1 LTVIDSQSGPPKK
14 LRLVLIDGHSLVY
27 RAFFALPSLTDRE
40 GRVVNAAYGF
50 TSMLLLALQE
60 HPDYVL
66 ASFDLGG
73 RTFRHEELAQ
83 YKATRRPT
91 PPELSPQFP
100 LTRDIVRAF
109 GIPIYEVHGV
119 EADDVIGTL
128 ATQARERG
136 LHSTI
141 VTGDLD
147 ALQLVNDDVYV
158 LTSKRGVSETILYT
172 PDRVRERYGLEPIQT
187 VDLKGLVGD
196 VSDNIPGIRG
206 IGEKTAIRLIQEFG
220 SVENLV
226 ENRDK
231 VAPPKIKKL
240 LDEHWEQALLSKRMA
255 TIVRDVDVTL
265 DLSHGSAKEYRPE
278 AARTI
283 LADLGFRSLA
293 ARVPTSWSDGSA
305 MSAPPIF
312 APPDRQ
318 QGRLPLDGESS
329 REPAPQPA
337 RQPAQSTLT
346 LESATIEEVTV
357 IREAAQLDRLI
368 AAFTTADRAGFQ
380 VITLDEVPRHG
391 RIAALVV
398 GLHERDIFY
407 VPVAHEQERCLDLRD
422 VLDKFA
428 PSLRASTP
436 SKIGFNQK
444 SDYLALRAQ
453 GIELRGADWD
463 LLIAAYLLNSGVRTP
478 SLEALASDV
487 LHRTIEGREALFG
500 SGKTAMSCDQVE
512 VMRSAAFFGQRM
524 RVMLELAPRLQSEL
538 DRLGNAEL
546 FRDLE
551 MPLLPVLA
559 EMELA
564 GVSVDLPYLQ
574 QVSRELYE
582 EIQRLDQEIADVAH
596 GPINV
601 NSPQQLARFL
611 FEDLNLPG
619 GRKTK
624 SGYSTDATVLEGLRD
639 QHPVVAKILEFRQL
653 SKLKGTYVDALPLL
667 VDAKTHRVHTSF
679 NQTVAA
685 TGRLSSS
692 DPNLQNI
699 PIRTEV
705 GQKVRRAFIPGRAG
719 DVLLSADYSQIELRV
734 LAHMTEDPVL
744 VDAFARGEDIHARTA
759 AEVFGIPQTDVTANQ
774 RRLAKVVNFGLFYG
788 LSDFGLARDTG
799 MSTEEARVF
808 IDAYFRAYNRV
819 REFLEGIKIQAREQ
833 GYVETLLHRRRYIQ
847 DIRSPNRMLRQA
859 AERIAINMPVQG
871 SAADIMKLAMIRL
884 QRYLLDSRLASRMI
898 LTVHD
903 ELVFEVPP
911 DERDKLIE
919 IVPDLMATAYP
930 LNVPLLV
937 DLKLGPNWQDMERV
951 RLVAAKAT

>member
-1 LTVIDSQSGPPKK
+1 MVPEPEKK
-14 LRLVLIDGHSLVY
+14 QRLVLIDGHSLVY

-40 GRVVNAAYGF
+40 GNVVNAAYGF

-109 GIPIYEVHGV
+109 GIPIYEIQGV

-128 ATQARERG
+128 ARQAREQG

-147 ALQLVNDDVYV
+147 ALQLVNDDVFV

-206 IGEKTAIRLIQEFG
+206 IGEKTAIKLIQEFG
-220 SVENLV
+220 SVESLV
-226 ENRDK
+226 ENRER
-231 VAPPKIKKL
+231 VTPPKIKKL
-240 LDEHWEQALLSKRMA
+240 LDEHWEQALLSKKMA
-255 TIVRDVDVTL
+255 TILLDVAGVTL
-265 DLSHGSAKEYRPE
+265 DLSHGSATDYRPD

-283 LADLGFRSLA
+283 LSDLGFRSLA
-293 ARVPTSWSDGSA
+293 ARVPTTWTDGSA

-312 APPDRQ
+312 APPARD
-318 QGRLPLDGESS
+318 QGRLPLDS
-329 REPAPQPA
+329 QPPEA
-337 RQPAQSTLT
+337 RQPTLA
-346 LESATIEEVTV
+346 LESTATESVTV
-357 IREAAQLDRLI
+357 IRETGDLENLV
-368 AAFTTADRAGFQ
+368 AAFSTAERAGFQ
-380 VITLDEVPRHG
+380 VVTLDDVPRHG

-398 GLHERDIFY
+398 GLNEREIFY
-407 VPVAHEQERCLDLRD
+407 VPLAHEEERCLELRD
-422 VLDKFA
+422 VLRRFG
-428 PSLRASTP
+428 PSLQNAKP
-436 SKIGFNQK
+436 SKVGFNQK
-444 SDYLALRAQ
+444 ADYLALRAH
-453 GIELRGADWD
+453 GIELGGADWD
-463 LLIAAYLLNSGVRTP
+463 LLVAAYLLNSGVRSP

-487 LHRTIEGREALFG
+487 LHRSIEGREALFG
-500 SGKTAMSCDQVE
+500 SGKAATTCDQVD
-512 VMRSAAFFGQRM
+512 VMRAAAFFGERM
-524 RVMLELAPRLQSEL
+524 RVMLQLAPRLESEL

-551 MPLLPVLA
+551 MPLVPVLA

-564 GVSVDLPYLQ
+564 GVSIDLPYLQ
-574 QVSRELYE
+574 QVSRELYDQL
-582 EIQRLDQEIADVAH
+582 QRLDQEIADVAH

-611 FEDLNLPG
+611 FEDLDLPG

-639 QHPVVAKILEFRQL
+639 QHPVIPKILEFRQL

-705 GQKVRRAFIPGRAG
+705 GQKVRRAFIPGRQG

-734 LAHMTEDPVL
+734 LAHMTDDPVL
-744 VDAFARGEDIHARTA
+744 LDAFARGEDIHARTA
-759 AEVFGIPQTDVTANQ
+759 AEVFGIPQAQVTPNQ

-833 GYVETLLHRRRYIQ
+833 GYVETILHRRRYIQ
-847 DIRSPNRMLRQA
+847 DIRSPNRMLRQG

-884 QRYLLDSRLASRMI
+884 NTYMQEQRLTSQMI

-903 ELVFEVPP
+903 ELVFEVTPG
-911 DERDKLIE
+911 EREQLIE
-919 IVPDLMATAYP
+919 VVPDLMARAYP
-930 LNVPLLV
+930 LKVPVQV

-951 RLVAAKAT
+951 RLVAARA

>member
-1 LTVIDSQSGPPKK
+1 LIVPEKRP
-14 LRLVLIDGHSLVY
+14 RLVLIDGHSLVY

-40 GRVVNAAYGF
+40 GNVVNAAYGF

-109 GIPIYEVHGV
+109 GIPIYEIQGV

-128 ATQARERG
+128 ARQAREQG

-147 ALQLVNDDVYV
+147 ALQLVNDDVDV

-220 SVENLV
+220 SVESLV
-226 ENRDK
+226 ENRER

-240 LDEHWEQALLSKRMA
+240 IDEFWEQALLSKRMA
-255 TIVRDVDVTL
+255 TIVLDVPGVTL
-265 DLSHGSAKEYRPE
+265 DLSHGSAQDYRPE

-283 LADLGFRSLA
+283 LSDLGFRSLA
-293 ARVPTSWSDGSA
+293 ARVPNTWTDGSA

-312 APPDRQ
+312 APPARD
-318 QGRLPLDGESS
+318 QGRLPLDG
-329 REPAPQPA
+329 QPPEA
-337 RQPAQSTLT
+337 TQPTLA
-346 LESATIEEVTV
+346 LESAPSESVTV
-357 IREAAQLDRLI
+357 IRETGDLEKLI
-368 AAFTTADRAGFQ
+368 AAFAAADRAGFQ
-380 VITLDEVPRHG
+380 VVTLDDVPRHG

-398 GLHERDIFY
+398 GLNEHDIFY
-407 VPVAHEQERCLDLRD
+407 LPVSHEQERCLELRD
-422 VLDKFA
+422 VLRRFA
-428 PSLRASTP
+428 PSLQSTRP
-436 SKIGFNQK
+436 SKLGFNQK
-444 SDYLALRAQ
+444 NDYLALRAH
-453 GIELRGADWD
+453 GIQLRGADWD
-463 LLIAAYLLNSGVRTP
+463 LLVAAYLLNSGVRSP

-487 LHRTIEGREALFG
+487 LHRSIEGREALLG
-500 SGKTAMSCDQVE
+500 SGKTAMTGDQVE
-512 VMRSAAFFGQRM
+512 IMRAAAFFGERM
-524 RVMLELAPRLQSEL
+524 RVMLQLAPRLESEL
-538 DRLGNAEL
+538 GRLGNAEL

-551 MPLLPVLA
+551 MPLVPVLA

-582 EIQRLDQEIADVAH
+582 QLQRLDQEIADVAH

-611 FEDLNLPG
+611 FEDLDLPG

-639 QHPVVAKILEFRQL
+639 AHPVVSKILEFRQL

-667 VDAKTHRVHTSF
+667 VDARTHRVHTSF

-705 GQKVRRAFIPGRAG
+705 GQKVRRAFIPGRPG

-734 LAHMTEDPVL
+734 LAHMTDDPVL

-759 AEVFGIPQTDVTANQ
+759 AEVFGIPQADVTANQ

-799 MSTEEARVF
+799 MSTEEARTF

-847 DIRSPNRMLRQA
+847 DIRSPNRMLRQG

-884 QRYLLDSRLASRMI
+884 SNYMREEGLASQMV

-903 ELVFEVPP
+903 ELVFEVTPG
-911 DERDKLIE
+911 ERERLIE
-919 IVPDLMATAYP
+919 VVPDLMARAYP
-930 LNVPLLV
+930 LKVPVQV

-951 RLVAAKAT
+951 RLVAARA

>member
-1 LTVIDSQSGPPKK
+1 M
-14 LRLVLIDGHSLVY
+14 
-27 RAFFALPSLTDRE
+27 
-40 GRVVNAAYGF
+40 VNAAYGF

-109 GIPIYEVHGV
+109 GIPIYEVQGV

-128 ATQARERG
+128 ARQAREQG

-147 ALQLVNDDVYV
+147 ALQLVNEDVFV

-206 IGEKTAIRLIQEFG
+206 IGEKTAIKLIQEFG
-220 SVENLV
+220 SVESLV
-226 ENRDK
+226 ENRAN
-231 VAPPKIKKL
+231 VTPPKVQKL
-240 LDEHWEQALLSKRMA
+240 LDQHWEQALLSKKMA
-255 TIVRDVDVTL
+255 TILLDVDVKL
-265 DLSHGSAKEYRPE
+265 DLSHGSAKDYRPD

-293 ARVPTSWSDGSA
+293 ARVPTTWSDGST

-312 APPDRQ
+312 APPARE
-318 QGRLPLDGESS
+318 QGRLPLDGE
-329 REPAPQPA
+329 PV
-337 RQPAQSTLT
+337 RQPAQSTLA
-346 LESATIEEVTV
+346 LETPSSEVVTV
-357 IREAAQLDRLI
+357 VREPAELERLV
-368 AAFTTADRAGFQ
+368 AAFAAADRVSFQ
-380 VITLDEVPRHG
+380 VVTLDDVPRHG

-398 GLHERDIFY
+398 GLNERDIFY
-407 VPVAHEQERCLDLRD
+407 VPVAHEQERCLEVRD
-422 VLDKFA
+422 VLQRFA
-428 PSLRASTP
+428 PSLQSATP
-436 SKIGFNQK
+436 SKLGFNQK
-444 SDYLALRAQ
+444 ADYLALRAH
-453 GIELRGADWD
+453 GIEFRGVDWD
-463 LLIAAYLLNSGVRTP
+463 LLVAAYLLNSGVRSP

-487 LHRTIEGREALFG
+487 LHRSIEGREALFG
-500 SGKTAMSCDQVE
+500 SGKTAMTCDQVD
-512 VMRSAAFFGQRM
+512 VMRAAAFFGDRM
-524 RVMLELAPRLQSEL
+524 RVMLELAPRLESEL

-551 MPLLPVLA
+551 MPLVPVLA
-559 EMELA
+559 EIEIA
-564 GVSVDLPYLQ
+564 GVAIDLPYLQ

-582 EIQRLDQEIADVAH
+582 QLQRLDQEIADVAH

-624 SGYSTDATVLEGLRD
+624 SGYSTDANVLEGLRD

-667 VDAKTHRVHTSF
+667 VDPRTKRVHTSF
-679 NQTVAA
+679 NQTIAA

-705 GQKVRRAFIPGRAG
+705 GQKVRRAFVPSRPG
-719 DVLLSADYSQIELRV
+719 DILLSADYSQIELRV
-734 LAHMTEDPVL
+734 LAHMTDDPVL

-759 AEVFGIPQTDVTANQ
+759 AEVFGIPQDQVTANQ

-799 MSTEEARVF
+799 MSTEEARAF

-833 GYVETLLHRRRYIQ
+833 GYVETVLHRRRYIQ
-847 DIRSPNRMLRQA
+847 DIRSPNRMLRQG

-884 QRYLLDSRLASRMI
+884 NGYLNEQGLASRMI

-911 DERDKLIE
+911 EERDRLIE
-919 IVPDLMATAYP
+919 VVPDLMATAYP
-930 LNVPLLV
+930 LKVPLQV

-951 RLVAAKAT
+951 RLVAAKA

>member
-1 LTVIDSQSGPPKK
+1 MTAPQDEPKQRP
-14 LRLVLIDGHSLVY
+14 RLVLIDGHSLVY
-27 RAFFALPSLTDRE
+27 RAFFALPSLTDRD
-40 GRVVNAAYGF
+40 GKMVNAAYGF

-109 GIPIYEVHGV
+109 GIPIYEVQGV

-128 ATQARERG
+128 ARQAREQG

-147 ALQLVNDDVYV
+147 ALQLVNEDVFV

-206 IGEKTAIRLIQEFG
+206 IGEKTAIKLIQEFG
-220 SVENLV
+220 SVESLV
-226 ENRDK
+226 ENRAR
-231 VAPPKIKKL
+231 VTPPKIQKL
-240 LDEHWEQALLSKRMA
+240 LDVHWEQALLSKKMA
-255 TIVRDVDVTL
+255 TILLDVDVKL
-265 DLSHGSAKEYRPE
+265 DLTHGSAKDYRPD

-293 ARVPTSWSDGSA
+293 ARVPTTWSDGST

-312 APPDRQ
+312 APPARE
-318 QGRLPLDGESS
+318 QGRLSLDGEPVRQASQSTLALETPSS
-329 REPAPQPA
+329 EVVTVVREPAE
-337 RQPAQSTLT
+337 
-346 LESATIEEVTV
+346 LE
-357 IREAAQLDRLI
+357 RLV
-368 AAFTTADRAGFQ
+368 AAFATADRVGFQ
-380 VITLDEVPRHG
+380 VVTLDDVPRHG

-398 GLHERDIFY
+398 GLNERDIFY
-407 VPVAHEQERCLDLRD
+407 VPLAHEQERCLEVRD
-422 VLDKFA
+422 VLQRFA
-428 PSLRASTP
+428 PSLQSAKP
-436 SKIGFNQK
+436 SKLGFNQK
-444 SDYLALRAQ
+444 ADYLALRAH
-453 GIELRGADWD
+453 GIELRGVDWD
-463 LLIAAYLLNSGVRTP
+463 LLVAAYLLNSGVRSP

-487 LHRTIEGREALFG
+487 LHRSIEGREALFG
-500 SGKTAMSCDQVE
+500 SGKTAMTCDQVD
-512 VMRSAAFFGQRM
+512 VMRAAAFFGDRM
-524 RVMLELAPRLQSEL
+524 RVMLELAPRLESEL

-551 MPLLPVLA
+551 MPLVPVLA
-559 EMELA
+559 EIEIA
-564 GVSVDLPYLQ
+564 GVAIDLPYLQ

-582 EIQRLDQEIADVAH
+582 LLQRLDQEIADVAH

-624 SGYSTDATVLEGLRD
+624 SGYSTDANVLEGLRD

-667 VDAKTHRVHTSF
+667 VDPGTHRVHTSF

-705 GQKVRRAFIPGRAG
+705 GQKVRRAFVPSRPG
-719 DVLLSADYSQIELRV
+719 DILLSADYSQIELRV
-734 LAHMTEDPVL
+734 LAHMTDDPVL

-759 AEVFGIPQTDVTANQ
+759 AEVFGIPQDQVTANQ

-799 MSTEEARVF
+799 MSTEEARAF

-833 GYVETLLHRRRYIQ
+833 GYVETVLHRRRYIQ
-847 DIRSPNRMLRQA
+847 DIRSPNRMLRQG

-884 QRYLLDSRLASRMI
+884 NGYLHEEGLASRMI

-911 DERDKLIE
+911 DERDRLIE
-919 IVPDLMATAYP
+919 VVPDLMATAYP
-930 LNVPLLV
+930 LKVPLQV

-951 RLVAAKAT
+951 RLVAAKA

>member
-1 LTVIDSQSGPPKK
+1 MVTEPQQK

-73 RTFRHEELAQ
+73 RTFRHQELEQ

-91 PPELSPQFP
+91 PPELSHQFP

-109 GIPIYEVHGV
+109 GIPIYELQGV
-119 EADDVIGTL
+119 EADDIIGTL
-128 ATQARERG
+128 VTQAREQG

-147 ALQLVNDDVYV
+147 ALQLVNDDVDV
-158 LTSKRGVSETILYT
+158 LTSKRGVSETVLYT
-172 PDRVRERYGLEPIQT
+172 PNRVRERYGLEPVQT

-206 IGEKTAIRLIQEFG
+206 IGEKTAIKLIQEFG

-226 ENRDK
+226 ANRAR
-231 VAPPKIKKL
+231 VAPPKVKKL
-240 LDEHWEQALLSKRMA
+240 LEEFGDQALLSKKMA
-255 TIVRDVDVTL
+255 TIVRNVDVRL
-265 DLSHGSAKEYRPE
+265 DLTRGSAQDYRPD
-278 AARTI
+278 AARTM

-293 ARVPTSWSDGSA
+293 ARVPTTWRDGST

-312 APPDRQ
+312 APITDQARP
-318 QGRLPLDGESS
+318 S
-329 REPAPQPA
+329 PQPA
-337 RQPAQSTLT
+337 QPTLALEGAPAEAVTIVRQPA
-346 LESATIEEVTV
+346 E
-357 IREAAQLDRLI
+357 LDRLV
-368 AAFTTADRAGFQ
+368 AAVAGADRAGFQ
-380 VITLDEVPRHG
+380 VITVDDVPRHG
-391 RIAALVV
+391 RIAAIVV
-398 GLHERDIFY
+398 GLNERDVFY
-407 VPVAHEQERCLDLRD
+407 VPLAHEQERCLLPGD
-422 VLDKFA
+422 VLPRFA
-428 PSLRASTP
+428 PGLRSAKP
-436 SKIGFNQK
+436 SKVGFNQK
-444 SDYLALRAQ
+444 ADYLALRAH
-453 GIELRGADWD
+453 GIELGGIDWD
-463 LLIAAYLLNSGVRTP
+463 LLVAAYLLNSGVRSP

-500 SGKTAMSCDQVE
+500 SGKTAMTCDQVE
-512 VMRSAAFFGQRM
+512 IARAAAFFGERM

-538 DRLGNAEL
+538 ERLRNAAL

-551 MPLLPVLA
+551 MPLVPVLA

-564 GVSVDLPYLQ
+564 GVSIDLEYLQ
-574 QVSRELYE
+574 LVSRELYDQL
-582 EIQRLDQEIADVAH
+582 QRLDQEIEDVAH

-624 SGYSTDATVLEGLRD
+624 SGYSTDANVLEGLRD
-639 QHPVVAKILEFRQL
+639 QHPVVGKILEFRQL

-705 GQKVRRAFIPGRAG
+705 GQKVRRAFIPGRSG

-734 LAHMTEDPVL
+734 LAHMTDDPVL

-759 AEVFGIPQTDVTANQ
+759 AEVFGINQADVTANQ

-833 GYVETLLHRRRYIQ
+833 GYVETLLQRRRYIQ
-847 DIRSPNRMLRQA
+847 DIRSPNRALRLA

-884 QRYLLDSRLASRMI
+884 QKYLRDEGLASRMI

-911 DERDKLIE
+911 AERDRLIE
-919 IVPDLMATAYP
+919 VVPDLMATAYP
-930 LNVPLLV
+930 LNVPLQV

-951 RLVAAKAT
+951 RLVAAKA

>member
-1 LTVIDSQSGPPKK
+1 MPEAQTKQ
-14 LRLVLIDGHSLVY
+14 RLVLVDGHSLVY

-40 GRVVNAAYGF
+40 GNVVNAAYGF
-50 TSMLLLALQE
+50 TSMLLVALQE

-73 RTFRHEELAQ
+73 RTFRHEELPQ

-109 GIPIYEVHGV
+109 GIPIYEIQGV

-128 ATQARERG
+128 ARQAREQG

-147 ALQLVNDDVYV
+147 ALQLVNDDVFV
-158 LTSKRGVSETILYT
+158 LTSKRGVSETVLYT
-172 PDRVRERYGLEPIQT
+172 PDRVRERYGLEPLQT

-220 SVENLV
+220 SVESLI
-226 ENRDK
+226 ENRER

-240 LDEHWEQALLSKRMA
+240 LDEHWEQALLSKKMA
-255 TIVRDVDVTL
+255 TIIRDVAGVTL
-265 DLSHGSAKEYRPE
+265 DLSHGSAKDYRPD

-283 LADLGFRSLA
+283 LSDLGFRSLA
-293 ARVPTSWSDGSA
+293 ARVPTTWTDGSA

-312 APPDRQ
+312 APPAKDQR
-318 QGRLPLDGESS
+318 RLPLDD
-329 REPAPQPA
+329 
-337 RQPAQSTLT
+337 QPAQSTLA
-346 LESATIEEVTV
+346 LESAPIEAITV
-357 IREAAQLDRLI
+357 VRESTELDRLI
-368 AAFTTADRAGFQ
+368 AAFASVERAGFQ
-380 VITLDEVPRHG
+380 VVTLDDIARHG
-391 RIAALVV
+391 RIAALVI
-398 GLHERDIFY
+398 GLDEHEIFY
-407 VPVAHEQERCLDLRD
+407 VPLAHQEERCLELRD
-422 VLDKFA
+422 VLRRLT
-428 PSLRASTP
+428 PSLQSAKP
-436 SKIGFNQK
+436 QKVGFSQK
-444 SDYLALRAQ
+444 ADYLALRAH
-453 GIELRGADWD
+453 GIELCGADWD
-463 LLIAAYLLNSGVRTP
+463 LLVAAYLLNSGVRSP

-487 LHRTIEGREALFG
+487 LHRSIEGREALFG
-500 SGKTAMSCDQVE
+500 SGKTAMTCDQVE
-512 VMRSAAFFGQRM
+512 VMRAAAFFGERM
-524 RVMLELAPRLQSEL
+524 RVMLQLAPRLESEL
-538 DRLGNAEL
+538 ARLGNADL

-551 MPLLPVLA
+551 MPLVPVLA
-559 EMELA
+559 EMELS

-582 EIQRLDQEIADVAH
+582 QLQRLDQEIADVAH

-611 FEDLNLPG
+611 FEDLDLPG

-624 SGYSTDATVLEGLRD
+624 SGYSTDASVLEGLRD
-639 QHPVVAKILEFRQL
+639 QHPVVSKILEFRQL

-667 VDAKTHRVHTSF
+667 VDSKTHRVHTNF

-705 GQKVRRAFIPGRAG
+705 GQKVRRAFIPGRPG

-734 LAHMTEDPVL
+734 LAHMTDDPVL

-759 AEVFGIPQTDVTANQ
+759 AEVFGIPQAQVTANQ

-799 MSTEEARVF
+799 MSREEAQAF

-819 REFLEGIKIQAREQ
+819 REFLEGIKIEAREQ
-833 GYVETLLHRRRYIQ
+833 GYVETILHRRRYIQ
-847 DIRSPNRMLRQA
+847 DIRSPNRQLRLG

-884 QRYLLDSRLASRMI
+884 QQYIHEQGLASQMV

-903 ELVFEVPP
+903 ELVFEVTPG
-911 DERDKLIE
+911 ERERLIE
-919 IVPDLMATAYP
+919 VVPDLMARAYT
-930 LNVPLLV
+930 LKVPLQV
-937 DLKLGPNWQDMERV
+937 DLKIGPNWQDMERV
-951 RLVAAKAT
+951 RLVAARA

>member
-1 LTVIDSQSGPPKK
+1 MVPEPEKK
-14 LRLVLIDGHSLVY
+14 QRLVLIDGHSLVY

-40 GRVVNAAYGF
+40 GNVVNAAYGF

-109 GIPIYEVHGV
+109 GIPIYEIQGV

-128 ATQARERG
+128 ARQAREQG
-136 LHSTI
+136 LNSTI

-147 ALQLVNDDVYV
+147 ALQLVNDDVFV

-220 SVENLV
+220 SVESLV
-226 ENRDK
+226 ENRER

-240 LDEHWEQALLSKRMA
+240 LDEHWEQALLSKKMA
-255 TIVRDVDVTL
+255 TILLDVAGVTL
-265 DLSHGSAKEYRPE
+265 DLGHGSARDYRPD

-283 LADLGFRSLA
+283 LSDLGFRSLA
-293 ARVPTSWSDGSA
+293 ARVPQTWTDGSA

-312 APPDRQ
+312 APPARD
-318 QGRLPLDGESS
+318 QGRLPLDGQ
-329 REPAPQPA
+329 PAEA
-337 RQPAQSTLT
+337 RQPTLA
-346 LESATIEEVTV
+346 LESTATQSVTV
-357 IREAAQLDRLI
+357 IRESGDLENLVD
-368 AAFTTADRAGFQ
+368 AFSSAERAGFQ
-380 VITLDEVPRHG
+380 VVTLDDVPRHG

-398 GLHERDIFY
+398 GLNEREIFY
-407 VPVAHEQERCLDLRD
+407 VPLAHEEERCLELRD
-422 VLDKFA
+422 VLRRFA
-428 PSLRASTP
+428 PSLQNATP

-444 SDYLALRAQ
+444 ADYLALRAH
-453 GIELRGADWD
+453 GIELGGADWD
-463 LLIAAYLLNSGVRTP
+463 LLVAAYLLNSGVRSP

-487 LHRTIEGREALFG
+487 LHRSIEGREALFG
-500 SGKTAMSCDQVE
+500 SGKAATTCDQVD
-512 VMRSAAFFGQRM
+512 VMRAAAFFGERM
-524 RVMLELAPRLQSEL
+524 RVMLQLAPRLESEL

-551 MPLLPVLA
+551 MPLVPVLA

-564 GVSVDLPYLQ
+564 GVSIDLPYLQ
-574 QVSRELYE
+574 QVSRELYDQL
-582 EIQRLDQEIADVAH
+582 QRLDQEIADVAH

-611 FEDLNLPG
+611 FEDLDLPG

-639 QHPVVAKILEFRQL
+639 QHPVIPKILEFRQL

-667 VDAKTHRVHTSF
+667 VDAKSHRVHTSF

-705 GQKVRRAFIPGRAG
+705 GQKVRRAFIPGRPG

-734 LAHMTEDPVL
+734 LAHMTDDPVL
-744 VDAFARGEDIHARTA
+744 LDAFARGEDIHARTA
-759 AEVFGIPQTDVTANQ
+759 AEVFGIPQAQVTSNQ

-847 DIRSPNRMLRQA
+847 DIRSPNRMLRQG

-884 QRYLLDSRLASRMI
+884 DSYMHDQRLTSQMI

-903 ELVFEVPP
+903 ELVFEVAPG
-911 DERDKLIE
+911 EREQLIE
-919 IVPDLMATAYP
+919 VVPDLMARAYP
-930 LNVPLLV
+930 LKVPVQV

-951 RLVAAKAT
+951 RLVAARA

>member
-1 LTVIDSQSGPPKK
+1 MVIDPRNEPKK

-109 GIPIYEVHGV
+109 GIPIYEVQGV

-128 ATQARERG
+128 ATQAREQG

-141 VTGDLD
+141 LTGDLD
-147 ALQLVNDDVYV
+147 ALQLVNDDVDV

-172 PDRVRERYGLEPIQT
+172 PERVRERYGLEPIQT

-220 SVENLV
+220 SVEGLV
-226 ENRDK
+226 ENRER
-231 VAPPKIKKL
+231 VAPPKVKKL

-255 TIVRDVDVTL
+255 TIVRDVDVKL
-265 DLSHGSAKEYRPE
+265 DLSQGSARDYRPD

-293 ARVPTSWSDGSA
+293 ARVPTTWTDGST

-312 APPDRQ
+312 APPARQ
-318 QGRLPLDGESS
+318 QGRLPLDAE
-329 REPAPQPA
+329 PA
-337 RQPAQSTLT
+337 RQPAQSTLA
-346 LESATIEEVTV
+346 LETPSALAVTV
-357 IREAAQLDRLI
+357 VRRPVELDRLV
-368 AAFTTADRAGFQ
+368 AAFNASDRVAFQ
-380 VITLDEVPRHG
+380 VITLDDVPRHG
-391 RIAALVV
+391 RIAALVI
-398 GLHERDIFY
+398 GLDERDIYY
-407 VPVAHEQERCLDLRD
+407 VPLKHEQEPCLELKD
-422 VLDKFA
+422 VLERLA
-428 PSLRASTP
+428 PALRSAKP

-444 SDYLALRAQ
+444 ADYLALRAH
-453 GIELRGADWD
+453 GIELGGADWD
-463 LLIAAYLLNSGVRTP
+463 LLVAAYLLNSGVRTP

-487 LHRTIEGREALFG
+487 LHRSIEGREALLG
-500 SGKTAMSCDQVE
+500 TGKTALTSDQVE
-512 VMRSAAFFGQRM
+512 IMRSAAFFGERM
-524 RVMLELAPRLQSEL
+524 RVMLELFPKLQSEL

-564 GVSVDLPYLQ
+564 GVAVDIPYLQ
-574 QVSRELYE
+574 TISRELYE
-582 EIQRLDQEIADVAH
+582 QLVRLDQEIADVAH

-639 QHPVVAKILEFRQL
+639 QHPVVPKILEFRQL

-667 VDAKTHRVHTSF
+667 VDSKTHRVHTSF

-699 PIRTEV
+699 PIRTEI
-705 GQKVRRAFIPGRAG
+705 GQKVRRAFIPSRPG
-719 DVLLSADYSQIELRV
+719 DLLLSADYSQIELRV
-734 LAHMTEDPVL
+734 LAHMTDDPVL

-759 AEVFGIPQTDVTANQ
+759 AEVFGIPQAEVTANQ

-799 MSTEEARVF
+799 MSTEDARIF

-819 REFLEGIKIQAREQ
+819 RGFLEGIKIQAREQ

-847 DIRSPNRMLRQA
+847 DIRSPNRMLRQG

-884 QRYLLDSRLASRMI
+884 DNYLREQRLASRMI
-898 LTVHD
+898 LSVHD

-911 DERDKLIE
+911 AERDRLVE
-919 IVPDLMATAYP
+919 VVPDLMANAYP
-930 LNVPLLV
+930 LTVPLQV

-951 RLVAAKAT
+951 RLVAAKAS

>member
-1 LTVIDSQSGPPKK
+1 MTEPEKK
-14 LRLVLIDGHSLVY
+14 ERLVLIDGHSLVY

-40 GRVVNAAYGF
+40 GNVVNAAYGF

-73 RTFRHEELAQ
+73 RTFRHEELKE

-91 PPELSPQFP
+91 PPELAPQFP

-109 GIPIYEVHGV
+109 GIPIYEVKGV

-128 ATQARERG
+128 ARQARERG

-147 ALQLVNDDVYV
+147 ALQLVNEDVFV

-172 PDRVRERYGLEPIQT
+172 PERVRERYGLEPLQT
-187 VDLKGLVGD
+187 VDLKGLIGD
-196 VSDNIPGIRG
+196 TSDNIPGIRG
-206 IGEKTAIRLIQEFG
+206 IGEKTAIKLIQEFG

-226 ENRDK
+226 ANQEK
-231 VAPPKIKKL
+231 VTPPKVKKL
-240 LDEHWEQALLSKRMA
+240 IEEFGDQAKLSKRMA

-265 DLSHGSAKEYRPE
+265 DLSRGSARDYRPD
-278 AARTI
+278 AARTM

-293 ARVPTSWSDGSA
+293 ARVPTTWRDGST
-305 MSAPPIF
+305 MTAPPIF
-312 APPDRQ
+312 APLIAEP
-318 QGRLPLDGESS
+318 S
-329 REPAPQPA
+329 RE
-337 RQPAQSTLT
+337 PAQSTLP
-346 LESATIEEVTV
+346 LESTPAEAVPI
-357 IREAAQLDRLI
+357 IRQPAELERLV
-368 AAFTTADRAGFQ
+368 AAFAKADRAGFQ
-380 VITLDEVPRHG
+380 VVTVDEVPRRG
-391 RIAALVV
+391 RFAAIVV
-398 GLHERDIFY
+398 GLNEHDVYY
-407 VPVAHEQERCLDLRD
+407 VPVVHEQERCLETKD
-422 VLDKFA
+422 VLNRFA
-428 PSLRASTP
+428 PALRSANP

-444 SDYLALRAQ
+444 ADYLALRAH
-453 GIELRGADWD
+453 GIELQGIDWD
-463 LLIAAYLLNSGVRTP
+463 LLVAAYLLNSGVRSP

-487 LHRTIEGREALFG
+487 LHRTIEGPESLFG
-500 SGKTAMSCDQVE
+500 TGKTAMSCDQVE
-512 VMRSAAFFGQRM
+512 VTRAAAFFGERM
-524 RVMLELAPRLQSEL
+524 RVMLQLQPLLQAQLE
-538 DRLGNAEL
+538 RLGNAEL
-546 FRDLE
+546 FRNLE

-559 EMELA
+559 EMEIA
-564 GVSVDLPYLQ
+564 GVSVDIPYLQ
-574 QVSRELYE
+574 QVSRELYDQLQLLDR
-582 EIQRLDQEIADVAH
+582 EIEDVAH

-639 QHPVVAKILEFRQL
+639 QHAVVPKILEFRQL

-667 VDAKTHRVHTSF
+667 VDAKTQRVHTSF

-705 GQKVRRAFIPGRAG
+705 GQKVRRAFIPARTG
-719 DVLLSADYSQIELRV
+719 DQLLSADYSQIELRV
-734 LAHMTEDPVL
+734 LAHMTDDPVL

-759 AEVFGIPQTDVTANQ
+759 AEVFGIPREQVTPNQ

-799 MSTEEARVF
+799 MSREEAQAF

-871 SAADIMKLAMIRL
+871 SAADIMKLAMIQL
-884 QRYLLDSRLASRMI
+884 QRYLREQQLASRMI

-911 DERDKLIE
+911 EERDRLIE
-919 IVPDLMATAYP
+919 VVPDLMATAYP
-930 LNVPLLV
+930 LNVPVQV

-951 RLVAAKAT
+951 RLVAAKA

>member
-1 LTVIDSQSGPPKK
+1 MVTEPAQK

-73 RTFRHEELAQ
+73 RTFRHEELEQ

-109 GIPIYEVHGV
+109 GIPIYEVQGV

-128 ATQARERG
+128 ATQARELG

-172 PDRVRERYGLEPIQT
+172 PDRVRQRYGLEPSQT

-206 IGEKTAIRLIQEFG
+206 IGEKTAIKLIQEYG

-226 ENRDK
+226 ANRQN
-231 VAPPKIKKL
+231 VTPPKIKKL
-240 LDEHWEQALLSKRMA
+240 LDEFSEQALLSKRMA
-255 TIVRDVDVTL
+255 TIVRNVDVKL
-265 DLSHGSAKEYRPE
+265 DLSRGSAQDYRPD
-278 AARTI
+278 AARTM

-293 ARVPTSWSDGSA
+293 ARVPTTWRDGST

-312 APPDRQ
+312 APAARA
-318 QGRLPLDGESS
+318 QGQLELATETV
-329 REPAPQPA
+329 
-337 RQPAQSTLT
+337 RQPAQSTLA
-346 LESATIEEVTV
+346 LESAPSEAVTIV
-357 IREAAQLDRLI
+357 RESGELERLV
-368 AAFTTADRAGFQ
+368 AAFAPADRAGFQ
-380 VITLDEVPRHG
+380 VITLDDVPRRG

-398 GLHERDIFY
+398 GLDEHAIYY
-407 VPVAHEQERCLDLRD
+407 VPLAHEQERCLDPGD
-422 VLDKFA
+422 VLRHFA
-428 PSLRASTP
+428 ASLAGDRP
-436 SKIGFNQK
+436 SKLGFNQK
-444 SDYLALRAQ
+444 GDYLALRAH
-453 GIELRGADWD
+453 GIELGGIDWD
-463 LLIAAYLLNSGVRTP
+463 LLVAAYLLNSGVRSP

-487 LHRTIEGREALFG
+487 LHRTIEGREELFG
-500 SGKTAMSCDQVE
+500 SGKTAMTCDQVE
-512 VMRSAAFFGQRM
+512 IARAAAFFGERM
-524 RVMLELAPRLQSEL
+524 RVMLQLAPRLESEL
-538 DRLGNAEL
+538 ERLGNAEL

-551 MPLLPVLA
+551 MPLLPVLG

-582 EIQRLDQEIADVAH
+582 QLQRLDQEIADVAH

-624 SGYSTDATVLEGLRD
+624 TGYSTDANVLEGLRE
-639 QHPVVAKILEFRQL
+639 QHPVVPKILEFRQL

-705 GQKVRRAFIPGRAG
+705 GQKVRRAFIPGRPG

-734 LAHMTEDPVL
+734 LAHMTDDPVL

-759 AEVFGIPQTDVTANQ
+759 AEVFAIPQAQVTANQ

-819 REFLEGIKIQAREQ
+819 REFLEGIKMQAREQ

-884 QRYLLDSRLASRMI
+884 QQYLGQQGLQSRMI

-911 DERDKLIE
+911 GERERLIE
-919 IVPDLMATAYP
+919 VVPDLMATAYP
-930 LNVPLLV
+930 MKVPLQV

-951 RLVAAKAT
+951 RLVAAKA

>member
-1 LTVIDSQSGPPKK
+1 M
-14 LRLVLIDGHSLVY
+14 
-27 RAFFALPSLTDRE
+27 
-40 GRVVNAAYGF
+40 VNAAYGF

-109 GIPIYEVHGV
+109 GIPIYEVQGV

-128 ATQARERG
+128 ARQAREQG

-147 ALQLVNDDVYV
+147 ALQLVNEDVFV

-206 IGEKTAIRLIQEFG
+206 IGEKTAIKLIQEFG
-220 SVENLV
+220 SVESLV
-226 ENRDK
+226 ENRAR
-231 VAPPKIKKL
+231 VTPPKIQKL
-240 LDEHWEQALLSKRMA
+240 LDAHWEQALLSKKMA
-255 TIVRDVDVTL
+255 TILLDVDVKL
-265 DLSHGSAKEYRPE
+265 DLSHGSATDYRPD

-293 ARVPTSWSDGSA
+293 ARVPTTWSDGST

-312 APPDRQ
+312 APPARE
-318 QGRLPLDGESS
+318 QGRLPLDGE
-329 REPAPQPA
+329 PV
-337 RQPAQSTLT
+337 RQPAQSTLA
-346 LESATIEEVTV
+346 LETPSSEVVTV
-357 IREAAQLDRLI
+357 VREPAELERLV
-368 AAFTTADRAGFQ
+368 AAFAAADRVSFQ
-380 VITLDEVPRHG
+380 VVTLDDVPRHG

-398 GLHERDIFY
+398 GLNERDIFY
-407 VPVAHEQERCLDLRD
+407 VPVAHEQERCLEVRD
-422 VLDKFA
+422 VLQRFA
-428 PSLRASTP
+428 PSLQSATP
-436 SKIGFNQK
+436 SKLGFNQK
-444 SDYLALRAQ
+444 ADYLALRAH
-453 GIELRGADWD
+453 GIEFRGADWD
-463 LLIAAYLLNSGVRTP
+463 LLVAAYLLNSGVRSP

-487 LHRTIEGREALFG
+487 LHRSIEGREALFG
-500 SGKTAMSCDQVE
+500 SGKTAMTCDQVD
-512 VMRSAAFFGQRM
+512 VMRAAAFFGDRM
-524 RVMLELAPRLQSEL
+524 RVMLELAPRLESEL

-551 MPLLPVLA
+551 MPLVPVLA
-559 EMELA
+559 EIEIA
-564 GVSVDLPYLQ
+564 GVAIDLPYLQ

-582 EIQRLDQEIADVAH
+582 QLQRLDQEIADVAH

-624 SGYSTDATVLEGLRD
+624 SGYSTDANVLEGLRD

-667 VDAKTHRVHTSF
+667 VDARTKRVHTSF
-679 NQTVAA
+679 NQTIAA

-705 GQKVRRAFIPGRAG
+705 GQKVRRAFVPSRPG
-719 DVLLSADYSQIELRV
+719 DILLSADYSQIELRV
-734 LAHMTEDPVL
+734 LAHMTDDPVL

-759 AEVFGIPQTDVTANQ
+759 AEVFGIPQDQVTANQ

-799 MSTEEARVF
+799 MSTEEARAF

-833 GYVETLLHRRRYIQ
+833 GYVETVLHRRRYIQ
-847 DIRSPNRMLRQA
+847 DIRSPNRMLRQG

-884 QRYLLDSRLASRMI
+884 NGYLNEQGLASRMI

-911 DERDKLIE
+911 DERDRLIE
-919 IVPDLMATAYP
+919 VVPDLMATAYP
-930 LNVPLLV
+930 LKVPLQV

-951 RLVAAKAT
+951 RLVAAKA

>member
-1 LTVIDSQSGPPKK
+1 MSALEKK
-14 LRLVLIDGHSLVY
+14 ERLVLIDGHSLVY

-73 RTFRHEELAQ
+73 RTFRHEELQQ

-109 GIPIYEVHGV
+109 GIPIYEVQGV

-128 ATQARERG
+128 ARQARERG

-147 ALQLVNDDVYV
+147 ALQLVDDVTFV
-158 LTSKRGVSETILYT
+158 LTSKRGVSETVLYT
-172 PDRVRERYGLEPIQT
+172 PDKVRERYGLEPIQT
-187 VDLKGLVGD
+187 VDLKGLIGD

-206 IGEKTAIRLIQEFG
+206 IGEKTAIKLIQDYG

-226 ENRDK
+226 SNKEK
-231 VAPPKIKKL
+231 VAPPKVKKL
-240 LDEHWEQALLSKRMA
+240 IEEFGDQALLSKKMA
-255 TIVRDVDVTL
+255 TIVRDVDIQL
-265 DLSHGSAKEYRPE
+265 DLSRGSAADYRPD
-278 AARTI
+278 AARTL

-293 ARVPTSWSDGSA
+293 ARVPTTWKDEST
-305 MSAPPIF
+305 MTAPPIF
-312 APPDRQ
+312 APLGPE
-318 QGRLPLDGESS
+318 PP
-329 REPAPQPA
+329 RE
-337 RQPAQSTLT
+337 PAQSTLP
-346 LESATIEEVTV
+346 L
-357 IREAAQLDRLI
+357 EAASSEAVAIVRTDADLDRLLAAI
-368 AAFTTADRAGFQ
+368 ARAERIGFQ
-380 VITLDEVPRHG
+380 VVTVDDVPRRG
-391 RIAALVV
+391 RIAAIVV
-398 GLHERDIFY
+398 GLDQHDVAY
-407 VPVAHEQERCLDLRD
+407 VPLTHEQERCLDVKEVLNRFTPILRS
-422 VLDKFA
+422 A
-428 PSLRASTP
+428 RP
-436 SKIGFNQK
+436 SKVGFNQK
-444 SDYLALRAQ
+444 GDYLALRAH
-453 GIELRGADWD
+453 GIELGGIDWD
-463 LLIAAYLLNSGVRTP
+463 LLVAAYLLNSGVRSP

-487 LHRTIEGREALFG
+487 LHRTIDGRESLFG
-500 SGKTAMSCDQVE
+500 SGKTAMTCDQVE
-512 VMRSAAFFGQRM
+512 ISRAGAFFGERM
-524 RVMLELAPRLQSEL
+524 RVTLELQPLLQAQL
-538 DRLGNAEL
+538 DRLQNAEL

-551 MPLLPVLA
+551 MPLVPVLA

-564 GVSVDLPYLQ
+564 GVSVDLAYLQ
-574 QVSRELYE
+574 QVSRELYDE
-582 EIQRLDQEIADVAH
+582 LQRLYQEIEDVAN

-639 QHPVVAKILEFRQL
+639 QHPVVPKILEFRQL

-667 VDAKTHRVHTSF
+667 IDSRTHRVHTSF

-705 GQKVRRAFIPGRAG
+705 GQKVRRAFIPAREG
-719 DVLLSADYSQIELRV
+719 DLLLSADYSQIELRV
-734 LAHMTEDPVL
+734 LAHMTDDPVL

-759 AEVFGIPQTDVTANQ
+759 AEVFAIPQEQVTANQ

-799 MSTEEARVF
+799 MAREEAQVF

-819 REFLEGIKIQAREQ
+819 REFLEGIKMQAREQ
-833 GYVETLLHRRRYIQ
+833 GYVETLLRRRRYIQ
-847 DIRSPNRMLRQA
+847 DIRSPNRQLRMA

-884 QRYLLDSRLASRMI
+884 QRYLRQEQLQTRMI

-911 DERDKLIE
+911 AERDRLIE
-919 IVPDLMATAYP
+919 VVPDLMATAFP
-930 LNVPLLV
+930 LNVPVQV

-951 RLVAAKAT
+951 RLVAAKA

>member
-1 LTVIDSQSGPPKK
+1 LIVIEARNEPTGKP
-14 LRLVLIDGHSLVY
+14 RLVLIDGHSLVY
-27 RAFFALPSLTDRE
+27 RAYFALPSLTDRQ
-40 GRVVNAAYGF
+40 GNVVNAAYGF

-73 RTFRHEELAQ
+73 RTFRHEELQQ

-91 PPELSPQFP
+91 PPELAPQFP
-100 LTRDIVRAF
+100 LTREIVHAF
-109 GIPIYEVHGV
+109 GIPIYEVQGV

-128 ATQARERG
+128 ARQARERG

-147 ALQLVNDDVYV
+147 ALQLVDDDVYV

-172 PDRVRERYGLEPIQT
+172 PERVRQRYGLEPRQT

-206 IGEKTAIRLIQEFG
+206 IGEKTAIKLIQDFG

-226 ENRDK
+226 ANRDK
-231 VAPPKIKKL
+231 VSPPKVRKL
-240 LDEHWEQALLSKRMA
+240 LEEFGEQALLSKRMA
-255 TIVRDVDVTL
+255 TIVRDVDIEL
-265 DLSHGSAKEYRPE
+265 DLSRGSAKDYRPD
-278 AARTI
+278 AARTM

-293 ARVPTSWSDGSA
+293 ARVPITWRDGST

-312 APPDRQ
+312 APAAKE
-318 QGRLPLDGESS
+318 QGRLPLEAVEERPPSQPTLHLEAAPAQAVS
-329 REPAPQPA
+329 IVREPA
-337 RQPAQSTLT
+337 
-346 LESATIEEVTV
+346 E
-357 IREAAQLDRLI
+357 LDRL
-368 AAFTTADRAGFQ
+368 ASAFAGAQHAGFQ
-380 VITLDEVPRHG
+380 VVTIDDVPRRG
-391 RIAALVV
+391 RLAAIVV
-398 GLHERDIFY
+398 GLSQEQVFY
-407 VPVAHEQERCLDLRD
+407 VPLAHEQEACLPVRD
-422 VLDKFA
+422 VLERFA
-428 PSLRASTP
+428 GSLRSPTP
-436 SKIGFNQK
+436 SKLGFNQK
-444 SDYLALRAQ
+444 GDYLALRAH
-453 GIELRGADWD
+453 GIEMQGADWD
-463 LLIAAYLLNSGVRTP
+463 LLVAAYLLNSGVRSP

-487 LHRTIEGREALFG
+487 LHRTIEGRESLFG
-500 SGKTAMSCDQVE
+500 TGKTAMSCDQVE
-512 VMRSAAFFGQRM
+512 VARAAAFFGDRM
-524 RVMLELAPRLQSEL
+524 RVTLELQPLLQSQLE
-538 DRLGNAEL
+538 RLGNAEL
-546 FRDLE
+546 FRELE
-551 MPLLPVLA
+551 MPLVPVLA
-559 EMELA
+559 EMEIA
-564 GVSVDLPYLQ
+564 GVAIDTPYLQ
-574 QVSRELYE
+574 QVSRELYD
-582 EIQRLDQEIADVAH
+582 QLKRLDQEIEDVAH

-639 QHPVVAKILEFRQL
+639 QHPVVSKILEFRQL

-667 VDAKTHRVHTSF
+667 VDARTHRVHTSF

-705 GQKVRRAFIPGRAG
+705 GQQVRRAFVPSRPG
-719 DVLLSADYSQIELRV
+719 DMLLSADYSQIELRV

-759 AEVFGIPQTDVTANQ
+759 AEVFGIPQQQVTANQ

-799 MSTEEARVF
+799 MAREEAQVF

-847 DIRSPNRMLRQA
+847 DIRSPNRALRLA

-884 QRYLLDSRLASRMI
+884 QRYLREHELQSRMI

-911 DERDKLIE
+911 GERDQLIE
-919 IVPDLMATAYP
+919 VVPDLMATAYP
-930 LNVPLLV
+930 LTVPVQV

-951 RLVAAKAT
+951 RLVAAKA

>member
-1 LTVIDSQSGPPKK
+1 MVTEPQKK

-27 RAFFALPSLTDRE
+27 RAFFALPSLTDRN
-40 GRVVNAAYGF
+40 GRVVNAAYGV
-50 TSMLLLALQE
+50 TSMLLLDLQE

-73 RTFRHEELAQ
+73 RTFRHDELEH
-83 YKATRRPT
+83 YKANRRPT
-91 PPELSPQFP
+91 PPELSHQFP

-109 GIPIYEVHGV
+109 GIPIYELQGV
-119 EADDVIGTL
+119 EADDIIGTL
-128 ATQARERG
+128 VTQARDQG

-147 ALQLVNDDVYV
+147 ALQLVNDDVDV
-158 LTSKRGVSETILYT
+158 LTSKRGVSETVLYT
-172 PDRVRERYGLEPIQT
+172 PDRVRERYGLEPVQT

-206 IGEKTAIRLIQEFG
+206 IGEKTAIKLIQEFG

-226 ENRDK
+226 QSRAS
-231 VAPPKIKKL
+231 VTPPKVKKL
-240 LDEHWEQALLSKRMA
+240 LEEFGEQALLSKKMA
-255 TIVRDVDVTL
+255 TIVRSIDVTL
-265 DLSHGSAKEYRPE
+265 DLTRGSAQDYRPD
-278 AARTI
+278 AARTM

-293 ARVPTSWSDGSA
+293 ARVPTTWRDGST

-312 APPDRQ
+312 APLNDQPRQ
-318 QGRLPLDGESS
+318 D
-329 REPAPQPA
+329 QPA
-337 RQPAQSTLT
+337 QPTLALESGPAEAVTIVRQPAE
-346 LESATIEEVTV
+346 LERLVTAF
-357 IREAAQLDRLI
+357 AA
-368 AAFTTADRAGFQ
+368 ADRAGFQ
-380 VITLDEVPRHG
+380 VVTVDDVPRHG

-398 GLHERDIFY
+398 GLDEHEVFY
-407 VPVAHEQERCLDLRD
+407 VPLAHDQERCLELRD
-422 VLDKFA
+422 VLGRFA
-428 PSLRASTP
+428 PSLRSARP
-436 SKIGFNQK
+436 SKLGFNQK
-444 SDYLALRAQ
+444 ADYLALRAH
-453 GIELRGADWD
+453 GIELG
-463 LLIAAYLLNSGVRTP
+463 GV
-478 SLEALASDV
+478 S
-487 LHRTIEGREALFG
+487 I
-500 SGKTAMSCDQVE
+500 
-512 VMRSAAFFGQRM
+512 
-524 RVMLELAPRLQSEL
+524 
-538 DRLGNAEL
+538 
-546 FRDLE
+546 DLE
-551 MPLLPVLA
+551 
-559 EMELA
+559 
-564 GVSVDLPYLQ
+564 YLQ
-574 QVSRELYE
+574 LVSRELYE
-582 EIQRLDQEIADVAH
+582 QLQRLDQEIEDVAH

-624 SGYSTDATVLEGLRD
+624 SGYSTDANVLEGLRD
-639 QHPVVAKILEFRQL
+639 QHPVVGKILEFRQL

-667 VDAKTHRVHTSF
+667 VDPKTHRVHTSF

-705 GQKVRRAFIPGRAG
+705 GQKVRRAFIPAQPG
-719 DVLLSADYSQIELRV
+719 DLLLSADYSQIELRV
-734 LAHMTEDPVL
+734 LAHMTDDPVL

-759 AEVFGIPQTDVTANQ
+759 AEVFGINQSDVTANQ

-833 GYVETLLHRRRYIQ
+833 GYVETLLQRRRYIQ

-859 AERIAINMPVQG
+859 AERIAINMPVQC
-871 SAADIMKLAMIRL
+871 SAAAIMKLDMVRL
-884 QRYLLDSRLASRMI
+884 QNYLREQRLTSQMI

-911 DERDKLIE
+911 AERDRLIE
-919 IVPDLMATAYP
+919 VVPDLMATAYP
-930 LNVPLLV
+930 LDVPLQV

-951 RLVAAKAT
+951 RLVAAQA

>member
-1 LTVIDSQSGPPKK
+1 MVPEPEKK
-14 LRLVLIDGHSLVY
+14 QRLVLIDGHSLVY

-40 GRVVNAAYGF
+40 GNVVNAAYGF

-109 GIPIYEVHGV
+109 GIPIYEIQGV

-128 ATQARERG
+128 ARQAREQG

-147 ALQLVNDDVYV
+147 ALQLVNDDVFV

-206 IGEKTAIRLIQEFG
+206 IGEKTAIKLIQEFG
-220 SVENLV
+220 SVESLV
-226 ENRDK
+226 ENRER
-231 VAPPKIKKL
+231 VTPPKIKKL
-240 LDEHWEQALLSKRMA
+240 LDEHWEQALLSKKMA
-255 TIVRDVDVTL
+255 TILLDVAGVTL
-265 DLSHGSAKEYRPE
+265 DLSHGSATDYRPD

-283 LADLGFRSLA
+283 LSDLGFRSLA
-293 ARVPTSWSDGSA
+293 ARVPTTWTDGSA

-312 APPDRQ
+312 APPARD
-318 QGRLPLDGESS
+318 QGRLPLDS
-329 REPAPQPA
+329 QPPEA
-337 RQPAQSTLT
+337 RQPTLA
-346 LESATIEEVTV
+346 LESTATESVTV
-357 IREAAQLDRLI
+357 IRETGDLENLV
-368 AAFTTADRAGFQ
+368 AAFSTAERAGFQ
-380 VITLDEVPRHG
+380 VVTLDDVPRHG

-398 GLHERDIFY
+398 GLNEREIFY
-407 VPVAHEQERCLDLRD
+407 VPLAHEEERCLELRD
-422 VLDKFA
+422 VLRRFG
-428 PSLRASTP
+428 PSLQNAKP
-436 SKIGFNQK
+436 SKVGFNQK
-444 SDYLALRAQ
+444 ADYLALRAH
-453 GIELRGADWD
+453 GIELGGADWD
-463 LLIAAYLLNSGVRTP
+463 LLVAAYLLNSGVRSP

-487 LHRTIEGREALFG
+487 LHRSIEGREALFG
-500 SGKTAMSCDQVE
+500 SGKAATTCDQVD
-512 VMRSAAFFGQRM
+512 VMRAAAFFGERM
-524 RVMLELAPRLQSEL
+524 RVMLQLAPRLESEL

-551 MPLLPVLA
+551 MPLVPVLA

-564 GVSVDLPYLQ
+564 GVSIDLPYLQ
-574 QVSRELYE
+574 QVSRELYDQL
-582 EIQRLDQEIADVAH
+582 QRLDQEIADVAH

-611 FEDLNLPG
+611 FEDLDLPG

-639 QHPVVAKILEFRQL
+639 QHPVIPKILEFRQL

-705 GQKVRRAFIPGRAG
+705 GQKVRRAFIPGRQG

-734 LAHMTEDPVL
+734 LAHMTDDPVL
-744 VDAFARGEDIHARTA
+744 LDAFARGEDIHTRTA
-759 AEVFGIPQTDVTANQ
+759 AEVFGIPQAQVTPNQ

-833 GYVETLLHRRRYIQ
+833 GYVETILHRRRYIQ
-847 DIRSPNRMLRQA
+847 DIRSPNRMLRQG

-884 QRYLLDSRLASRMI
+884 NTYMQEQRLTSQMI

-903 ELVFEVPP
+903 ELVFEVAPG
-911 DERDKLIE
+911 EREQLIE
-919 IVPDLMATAYP
+919 VVPDLMARAYP
-930 LNVPLLV
+930 LKVPVQV

-951 RLVAAKAT
+951 RLVAARA

>member
-1 LTVIDSQSGPPKK
+1 MVPDSQTKP
-14 LRLVLIDGHSLVY
+14 RLVLIDGHSLVY

-40 GRVVNAAYGF
+40 GNVVNAAYGF

-109 GIPIYEVHGV
+109 GIPIYEIQGV

-128 ATQARERG
+128 ARQAREQG

-147 ALQLVNDDVYV
+147 ALQLVNDDVFV
-158 LTSKRGVSETILYT
+158 LTSKRGVSETVLYT

-206 IGEKTAIRLIQEFG
+206 IGEKTAIKLIQEFG
-220 SVENLV
+220 SVESLV
-226 ENRDK
+226 ENRER

-240 LDEHWEQALLSKRMA
+240 LDEHWEQALLSKKMA
-255 TIVRDVDVTL
+255 TIVLDVAGVTL
-265 DLSHGSAKEYRPE
+265 DLGHGSAKDYRPD

-283 LADLGFRSLA
+283 LSDLGFRSLA
-293 ARVPTSWSDGSA
+293 ARVPQTWADGSA

-312 APPDRQ
+312 APPARD
-318 QGRLPLDGESS
+318 QGRLPLDG
-329 REPAPQPA
+329 QPA
-337 RQPAQSTLT
+337 EATQPTLP
-346 LESATIEEVTV
+346 LESTATESVTV
-357 IREAAQLDRLI
+357 IRETVDLEKLI
-368 AAFTTADRAGFQ
+368 AAFASADRAGFQ
-380 VITLDEVPRHG
+380 VITLDDVPRRG

-398 GLHERDIFY
+398 GLNEHEIYY
-407 VPVAHEQERCLDLRD
+407 VPVAHEQERCLELRN
-422 VLDKFA
+422 VLPRFA
-428 PSLRASTP
+428 PSLQSATP
-436 SKIGFNQK
+436 SKLGVNQK
-444 SDYLALRAQ
+444 ADYLAMRSH
-453 GIELRGADWD
+453 GIDLRGADWD
-463 LLIAAYLLNSGVRTP
+463 LLVAAYLLNSGVRSP

-487 LHRTIEGREALFG
+487 LHRSIEGREALFG
-500 SGKTAMSCDQVE
+500 SGRAATTCDQVD
-512 VMRSAAFFGQRM
+512 VMRAAAFCGERM
-524 RVMLELAPRLQSEL
+524 RVMLELAPRLESEL
-538 DRLGNAEL
+538 ARLGNAEL

-574 QVSRELYE
+574 RVSRELYD
-582 EIQRLDQEIADVAH
+582 QLQLLDQEIADVAH

-611 FEDLNLPG
+611 FEDLDLPG

-639 QHPVVAKILEFRQL
+639 QHPVVPKILEFRQL

-667 VDAKTHRVHTSF
+667 VAARTHRVHTSF

-705 GQKVRRAFIPGRAG
+705 GQKVRR
-719 DVLLSADYSQIELRV
+719 
-734 LAHMTEDPVL
+734 
-744 VDAFARGEDIHARTA
+744 
-759 AEVFGIPQTDVTANQ
+759 
-774 RRLAKVVNFGLFYG
+774 
-788 LSDFGLARDTG
+788 
-799 MSTEEARVF
+799 VF
-808 IDAYFRAYNRV
+808 IHAYFRAYNRV

-847 DIRSPNRMLRQA
+847 DIRSPNRMLRQG

-884 QRYLLDSRLASRMI
+884 QTYIHEQGLASQMI

-903 ELVFEVPP
+903 ELVFEVTPG
-911 DERDKLIE
+911 EREQLIE
-919 IVPDLMATAYP
+919 VVPDLMARAYP
-930 LNVPLLV
+930 LKVPVQV
-937 DLKLGPNWQDMERV
+937 DLKLGPNWQDMQRG
-951 RLVAAKAT
+951 RLVAARA

>member
-1 LTVIDSQSGPPKK
+1 MVPELEKK
-14 LRLVLIDGHSLVY
+14 QRLVLIDGHSLVY
-27 RAFFALPSLTDRE
+27 RAFFALPSLTDRQ
-40 GRVVNAAYGF
+40 GNVVNAAYGF

-73 RTFRHEELAQ
+73 RTFRHEALAQ

-109 GIPIYEVHGV
+109 GIPIYEIQGV

-128 ATQARERG
+128 ARQAREQG

-147 ALQLVNDDVYV
+147 ALQLVNDDVDV

-220 SVENLV
+220 SVESLV
-226 ENRDK
+226 ENRER
-231 VAPPKIKKL
+231 VTPPKVKKL
-240 LDEHWEQALLSKRMA
+240 IDENWEQALLSKRMA
-255 TIVRDVDVTL
+255 TIVLDVAGVAL
-265 DLSHGSAKEYRPE
+265 DLSHGSAQDYRPD

-293 ARVPTSWSDGSA
+293 ARVPTTWTDGSA

-312 APPDRQ
+312 APPARE
-318 QGRLPLDGESS
+318 QGRLALDAE
-329 REPAPQPA
+329 PA
-337 RQPAQSTLT
+337 RQPAQSTLA
-346 LESATIEEVTV
+346 LESAPTESVTV
-357 IREAAQLDRLI
+357 VRQAADLDRLI
-368 AAFTTADRAGFQ
+368 AAFAAADRAGFQ
-380 VITLDEVPRHG
+380 VVTLDDIPRHG

-398 GLHERDIFY
+398 GLNEHEIFY
-407 VPVAHEQERCLDLRD
+407 VPVAHEQERCLEVRD
-422 VLDKFA
+422 VLGRFA
-428 PSLRASTP
+428 ASLKSAKP
-436 SKIGFNQK
+436 AKLGFNQK
-444 SDYLALRAQ
+444 ADYLALRAH

-463 LLIAAYLLNSGVRTP
+463 LLVAAYLLNSGVRSP

-487 LHRTIEGREALFG
+487 LHRSIEGPEALFG
-500 SGKTAMSCDQVE
+500 SGKAAMTCDQVD
-512 VMRSAAFFGQRM
+512 VMRAAAFFGERM
-524 RVMLELAPRLQSEL
+524 RVMLQLAPRLESEL

-564 GVSVDLPYLQ
+564 GVSIDQPYLQ
-574 QVSRELYE
+574 QVSRDLYE
-582 EIQRLDQEIADVAH
+582 QLRVLDQEIADVAH

-611 FEDLNLPG
+611 FEDLDLPG

-639 QHPVVAKILEFRQL
+639 AHPVVAKILEFRQL

-667 VDAKTHRVHTSF
+667 VDARTHRVHTSF

-705 GQKVRRAFIPGRAG
+705 GQKVRRAFIPGRSG

-734 LAHMTEDPVL
+734 LAHMTDDPVL
-744 VDAFARGEDIHARTA
+744 LDAFARGEDIHARTA
-759 AEVFGIPQTDVTANQ
+759 AEVFGIPQAEVTQNQ

-799 MSTEEARVF
+799 MSTEEARTF

-847 DIRSPNRMLRQA
+847 DIRSPNRMLRQG

-884 QRYLLDSRLASRMI
+884 ETYIREQRLASQMV

-903 ELVFEVPP
+903 ELVFEVTPG
-911 DERDKLIE
+911 EREQLIE
-919 IVPDLMATAYP
+919 VVPDLMARAYN
-930 LNVPLLV
+930 LKVPLQV
-937 DLKLGPNWQDMERV
+937 DLKVGPNWQDMERV
-951 RLVAAKAT
+951 RLVAARA

>member
-1 LTVIDSQSGPPKK
+1 MVTEPQSEPSKK
-14 LRLVLIDGHSLVY
+14 QRLVLIDGHSLVY

-109 GIPIYEVHGV
+109 GIPIYEVQGV

-128 ATQARERG
+128 ATQARELG

-206 IGEKTAIRLIQEFG
+206 IGEKTAIKLIQEYG

-226 ENRDK
+226 ANREK
-231 VAPPKIKKL
+231 LTPPKVKKL
-240 LDEHWEQALLSKRMA
+240 LEEFSEQALLSKKMA
-255 TIVRDVDVTL
+255 TIVRTVDIKL
-265 DLSHGSAKEYRPE
+265 DLSRGSAHDYRPD

-293 ARVPTSWSDGSA
+293 ARVPTTWRDGST

-312 APPDRQ
+312 APAAKA
-318 QGRLPLDGESS
+318 QGQLELATET
-329 REPAPQPA
+329 A
-337 RQPAQSTLT
+337 RQPAQSTLA
-346 LESATIEEVTV
+346 LESEPSEAVAIV
-357 IREAAQLDRLI
+357 RETAELEQLV
-368 AAFTTADRAGFQ
+368 AAFAAAERIGFQ
-380 VITLDEVPRHG
+380 VITLDDVPRRG
-391 RIAALVV
+391 RVAALVI
-398 GLHERDIFY
+398 GLDAHAVYY
-407 VPVAHEQERCLDLRD
+407 VPLAHEQERCLDPRE
-422 VLDKFA
+422 VLQKFA
-428 PSLRASTP
+428 ASLGNDRP
-436 SKIGFNQK
+436 SKLGFNQK
-444 SDYLALRAQ
+444 GDYLALRAH
-453 GIELRGADWD
+453 GIELGGIDWD
-463 LLIAAYLLNSGVRTP
+463 LLVAAYLLNSGVRSP

-487 LHRTIEGREALFG
+487 LHRAIEGREGLFG
-500 SGKTAMSCDQVE
+500 SGKTAMTCDQVDI
-512 VMRSAAFFGQRM
+512 VRAAAFFGERM
-524 RVMLELAPRLQSEL
+524 RVMMQLAPKLESEL
-538 DRLGNAEL
+538 ERLGNAEL

-551 MPLLPVLA
+551 MPLVPVLG

-582 EIQRLDQEIADVAH
+582 QLQRLDREIADVAH

-624 SGYSTDATVLEGLRD
+624 SGYSTDANVLEGLRD
-639 QHPVVAKILEFRQL
+639 QHPVVPKILEFRQL

-667 VDAKTHRVHTSF
+667 VDARTHRVHTSF

-705 GQKVRRAFIPGRAG
+705 GQKVRRAFIPARPG

-734 LAHMTEDPVL
+734 LAHMTDDPVL

-759 AEVFGIPQTDVTANQ
+759 AEVFAIPRDQVTANQ

-799 MSTEEARVF
+799 MSTEEARTF

-833 GYVETLLHRRRYIQ
+833 GFVETLLHRRRYIQ

-884 QRYLLDSRLASRMI
+884 EKYLRDERLESRMI

-911 DERDKLIE
+911 GERERLIE
-919 IVPDLMATAYP
+919 VVPDLMATAYP
-930 LNVPLLV
+930 MNVPIQV

-951 RLVAAKAT
+951 RLVAAKA

>member
-1 LTVIDSQSGPPKK
+1 MTAPQDEPKERP
-14 LRLVLIDGHSLVY
+14 RLVLIDGHSLVY

-109 GIPIYEVHGV
+109 GIPIYEVQGV

-128 ATQARERG
+128 ARQAREQG

-147 ALQLVNDDVYV
+147 ALQLVNEDVFV

-206 IGEKTAIRLIQEFG
+206 IGEKTAIKLIQEFG
-220 SVENLV
+220 SVESLV
-226 ENRDK
+226 ENRAN
-231 VAPPKIKKL
+231 VTPPKVQKL
-240 LDEHWEQALLSKRMA
+240 LDQHWEQALLSKKMA
-255 TIVRDVDVTL
+255 TILLDVDVTL
-265 DLSHGSAKEYRPE
+265 DLSQGSAKDYRPD

-293 ARVPTSWSDGSA
+293 ARVPTSWSDGST

-312 APPDRQ
+312 APPARE
-318 QGRLPLDGESS
+318 QGRLPLDGE
-329 REPAPQPA
+329 PV
-337 RQPAQSTLT
+337 RQPAQSTLA
-346 LESATIEEVTV
+346 LETPPTEVVTV
-357 IREAAQLDRLI
+357 VRETAELERLI
-368 AAFTTADRAGFQ
+368 AAFAAADRVGFQ
-380 VITLDEVPRHG
+380 VVTLDDVPRHG

-398 GLHERDIFY
+398 GMNERDIFY
-407 VPVAHEQERCLDLRD
+407 VPVAHEQERCLEVRD
-422 VLDKFA
+422 VLQRFT
-428 PSLRASTP
+428 PSLHSARP
-436 SKIGFNQK
+436 SKLGFNQK
-444 SDYLALRAQ
+444 ADYLALRAH
-453 GIELRGADWD
+453 GIELGGVDWD
-463 LLIAAYLLNSGVRTP
+463 LLVAAYLLNSGVRSP

-487 LHRTIEGREALFG
+487 LHRSIEGREALFG
-500 SGKTAMSCDQVE
+500 SGKTAMTCDQVD
-512 VMRSAAFFGQRM
+512 VMRAAAFFGDRM
-524 RVMLELAPRLQSEL
+524 RVMLELAPRLASEL

-551 MPLLPVLA
+551 MPLVPVLA
-559 EMELA
+559 EIEIA
-564 GVSVDLPYLQ
+564 GVAIDLPYLQ

-582 EIQRLDQEIADVAH
+582 QLQRLDQEIADVAH

-611 FEDLNLPG
+611 FEDLSLPG

-624 SGYSTDATVLEGLRD
+624 SGYSTDANVLEGLRD

-667 VDAKTHRVHTSF
+667 VDPRTHRVHTSF

-705 GQKVRRAFIPGRAG
+705 GQKVRRAFVPSRPG

-734 LAHMTEDPVL
+734 LAHMTDDPVL
-744 VDAFARGEDIHARTA
+744 LDAFARGEDIHARTA
-759 AEVFGIPQTDVTANQ
+759 AEVFGIPQDQVTANQ

-799 MSTEEARVF
+799 MSTEEARAF

-833 GYVETLLHRRRYIQ
+833 GYVETVLHRRRYIQ
-847 DIRSPNRMLRQA
+847 DIRSPNRMLRQG

-884 QRYLLDSRLASRMI
+884 NGYMHEQRLAGRMI

-911 DERDKLIE
+911 DERDRLIE
-919 IVPDLMATAYP
+919 VVPDLMATAYP
-930 LNVPLLV
+930 LKVPLQV

-951 RLVAAKAT
+951 RLVAAKA

>member
-1 LTVIDSQSGPPKK
+1 MVPEPEKK
-14 LRLVLIDGHSLVY
+14 QRLVLIDGHSLVY

-40 GRVVNAAYGF
+40 GNVVNAAYGF

-109 GIPIYEVHGV
+109 GIPIYEVQGV
-119 EADDVIGTL
+119 EADHVIGTL
-128 ATQARERG
+128 ATHARELG
-136 LHSTI
+136 LHSSI

-147 ALQLVNDDVYV
+147 ALQLVNDDVDV
-158 LTSKRGVSETILYT
+158 LTSKRGVSETVLYT
-172 PDRVRERYGLEPIQT
+172 PDRVRERYGLEPVQT

-206 IGEKTAIRLIQEFG
+206 IGEKTAIKLIQEFG

-226 ENRDK
+226 QSRAS
-231 VAPPKIKKL
+231 VTPPKVKKL
-240 LDEHWEQALLSKRMA
+240 LEEFGEQALLSKKMA
-255 TIVRDVDVTL
+255 TIVRSIDVTL
-265 DLSHGSAKEYRPE
+265 DLTRGSAQDYRPD
-278 AARTI
+278 AARTM

-293 ARVPTSWSDGSA
+293 ARVPTTWRDGST

-312 APPDRQ
+312 APLIDQPRQ
-318 QGRLPLDGESS
+318 D
-329 REPAPQPA
+329 QPA
-337 RQPAQSTLT
+337 QPTLALESGPAEAVTIVRQPAE
-346 LESATIEEVTV
+346 LERLVTAF
-357 IREAAQLDRLI
+357 AA
-368 AAFTTADRAGFQ
+368 ADRAGFQ
-380 VITLDEVPRHG
+380 VVTVDDVPRHG

-398 GLHERDIFY
+398 GLDQVFY
-407 VPVAHEQERCLDLRD
+407 VPLAHEQERCLELRD
-422 VLDKFA
+422 VLGRFA
-428 PSLRASTP
+428 PSLRSARP
-436 SKIGFNQK
+436 SKLGFNQK
-444 SDYLALRAQ
+444 ADYLAMRAH
-453 GIELRGADWD
+453 GIELGGIDWD
-463 LLIAAYLLNSGVRTP
+463 LLVAAYLLNSGVRSP

-500 SGKTAMSCDQVE
+500 SGKTATTCDQVE
-512 VMRSAAFFGQRM
+512 IARAAAFFGERM

-538 DRLGNAEL
+538 DRLKNAAL

-551 MPLLPVLA
+551 MPLVPVLA

-564 GVSVDLPYLQ
+564 GVSIDLEYLQ
-574 QVSRELYE
+574 LVSRELYE
-582 EIQRLDQEIADVAH
+582 QLQRLDQEIEDVAH

-624 SGYSTDATVLEGLRD
+624 SGYSTDANVLEGLRD
-639 QHPVVAKILEFRQL
+639 QHPVVGKILEFRQL

-667 VDAKTHRVHTSF
+667 VDPKTHRVHTSF

-705 GQKVRRAFIPGRAG
+705 GQKVRRAFIPAQPG
-719 DVLLSADYSQIELRV
+719 DLLLSADYSQIELRV
-734 LAHMTEDPVL
+734 LAHMTDDPVL

-759 AEVFGIPQTDVTANQ
+759 AEVFGINQSEVTANQ

-833 GYVETLLHRRRYIQ
+833 GYVETLLQRRRYIQ
-847 DIRSPNRMLRQA
+847 DIRSPNRALRLA

-871 SAADIMKLAMIRL
+871 SAADIMKLAMIQLQKYLRDERL
-884 QRYLLDSRLASRMI
+884 SSRMI

-911 DERDKLIE
+911 AERDRLIE
-919 IVPDLMATAYP
+919 VVPDLMATAYP
-930 LNVPLLV
+930 LDVPLQV

-951 RLVAAKAT
+951 RLVAAQA

>member
-1 LTVIDSQSGPPKK
+1 
-14 LRLVLIDGHSLVY
+14 
-27 RAFFALPSLTDRE
+27 
-40 GRVVNAAYGF
+40 
-50 TSMLLLALQE
+50 MLLLALQE

-109 GIPIYEVHGV
+109 GIPIYEIQGV

-128 ATQARERG
+128 ARQAREQG

-147 ALQLVNDDVYV
+147 ALQLVNDDVFV

-206 IGEKTAIRLIQEFG
+206 IGDKTAIKLIQEFG
-220 SVENLV
+220 SVESLV
-226 ENRDK
+226 ENRER
-231 VAPPKIKKL
+231 VTPPKVKKL
-240 LDEHWEQALLSKRMA
+240 LDEHWEQALLSKKMA
-255 TIVRDVDVTL
+255 TILLDVAGVTL
-265 DLSHGSAKEYRPE
+265 DLSHGSAKDYRPD

-283 LADLGFRSLA
+283 LSDLGFRSLA
-293 ARVPTSWSDGSA
+293 ARVPQTWTDGSA

-312 APPDRQ
+312 APPARD
-318 QGRLPLDGESS
+318 QGRLPLDGQ
-329 REPAPQPA
+329 PAEA
-337 RQPAQSTLT
+337 RQPTLA
-346 LESATIEEVTV
+346 LESTATESVTV
-357 IREAAQLDRLI
+357 IRESDDLEHLI
-368 AAFTTADRAGFQ
+368 AAFAAAERAGFQ
-380 VITLDEVPRHG
+380 VVTLDDVPRHG

-398 GLHERDIFY
+398 GLNEREIFY
-407 VPVAHEQERCLDLRD
+407 VPLAHEEERCLELRD
-422 VLDKFA
+422 VLRRFS
-428 PSLRASTP
+428 PSLQNAKP
-436 SKIGFNQK
+436 SKLGFNQK
-444 SDYLALRAQ
+444 ADYLALRAH

-463 LLIAAYLLNSGVRTP
+463 LLVAAYLLNSGVRSP

-487 LHRTIEGREALFG
+487 LHRSIEGREALFG
-500 SGKTAMSCDQVE
+500 SGKAATTCDQVE
-512 VMRSAAFFGQRM
+512 VMRAAAFFGERM
-524 RVMLELAPRLQSEL
+524 RVMLQLAPRLESEL
-538 DRLGNAEL
+538 DRLGNAAL

-551 MPLLPVLA
+551 MPLVPVLA

-564 GVSVDLPYLQ
+564 GVSIDLAYLQ
-574 QVSRELYE
+574 QVSRELYDQL
-582 EIQRLDQEIADVAH
+582 QRLDQEIADVAH

-611 FEDLNLPG
+611 FEDLDLPG

-639 QHPVVAKILEFRQL
+639 QHPVIPKILEFRQL

-705 GQKVRRAFIPGRAG
+705 GQKVRRAFIPGRPG

-734 LAHMTEDPVL
+734 LAHMTDDPVL
-744 VDAFARGEDIHARTA
+744 LDAFARGEDIHARTA
-759 AEVFGIPQTDVTANQ
+759 AEVFGIPQAEVTANQ

-847 DIRSPNRMLRQA
+847 DIRSPNRMLRQG

-884 QRYLLDSRLASRMI
+884 QTYIHEQGLASQMI

-903 ELVFEVPP
+903 ELVFEVTPG
-911 DERDKLIE
+911 EREQVIE
-919 IVPDLMATAYP
+919 VVPDLMARAYP
-930 LNVPLLV
+930 LKVPVQV
-937 DLKLGPNWQDMERV
+937 DLKLGPNWQDMQRV
-951 RLVAAKAT
+951 RLVAARA

>member
-1 LTVIDSQSGPPKK
+1 MVPEPEKK
-14 LRLVLIDGHSLVY
+14 QRLVLIDGHSLVY

-73 RTFRHEELAQ
+73 RTFRHEELQQ

-109 GIPIYEVHGV
+109 GIPIYEVQGV

-128 ATQARERG
+128 ATQARELG

-147 ALQLVNDDVYV
+147 ALQLVNDDVDV
-158 LTSKRGVSETILYT
+158 LTSKRGVSETVLYT
-172 PDRVRERYGLEPIQT
+172 PDRVRQRYGLEPSQT
-187 VDLKGLVGD
+187 VDLKGLIGD

-206 IGEKTAIRLIQEFG
+206 IGEKTAIKLIQQFG

-226 ENRDK
+226 ANRQN
-231 VAPPKIKKL
+231 VTPPKVKKL
-240 LDEHWEQALLSKRMA
+240 VEEFGEQALLSKRMA
-255 TIVRDVDVTL
+255 TIVRDVDITL
-265 DLSHGSAKEYRPE
+265 DLSHGSAKDYRPD
-278 AARTI
+278 AARTM

-293 ARVPTSWSDGSA
+293 ARVPTTWRDASA

-312 APPDRQ
+312 APL
-318 QGRLPLDGESS
+318 GNGST
-329 REPAPQPA
+329 REPT
-337 RQPAQSTLT
+337 QSTLP
-346 LESATIEEVTV
+346 LESASSDAVTIVRTEADLERAITAIAGAAVAGLQIVTV
-357 IREAAQLDRLI
+357 
-368 AAFTTADRAGFQ
+368 
-380 VITLDEVPRHG
+380 DEVPRHG

-398 GLHERDIFY
+398 GLDQRQVWY
-407 VPVAHEQERCLDLRD
+407 VPVVHEQEACLQLKD
-422 VLDKFA
+422 VLNRFKGFFEA
-428 PSLRASTP
+428 ARP

-444 SDYLALRAQ
+444 ADYLALAAHGIQLQ
-453 GIELRGADWD
+453 GIDWD
-463 LLIAAYLLNSGVRTP
+463 LLVAAYLLNSGVRSP

-487 LHRTIEGREALFG
+487 MHRTIEGREALFG
-500 SGKTAMSCDQVE
+500 TGKTAMTCDQVE
-512 VMRSAAFFGQRM
+512 IARAAAFFGERM
-524 RVMLELAPRLQSEL
+524 RVTLELQPLLQAQL
-538 DRLGNAEL
+538 VRLGNAEL

-551 MPLLPVLA
+551 MPLVPVLA
-559 EMELA
+559 EIEIA
-564 GVSVDLPYLQ
+564 GVAVNLPYLQ
-574 QVSRELYE
+574 QVSRELYD
-582 EIQRLDQEIADVAH
+582 QLKRLDQEIEDVAQ

-601 NSPQQLARFL
+601 NSPLQLARFL

-624 SGYSTDATVLEGLRD
+624 SGYSTDATVLEGLRE
-639 QHPVVAKILEFRQL
+639 QHPVVGKILEYRQL

-667 VDAKTHRVHTSF
+667 VDSRTHRVHTSF

-705 GQKVRRAFIPGRAG
+705 GQKVRRAFIPGRTG
-719 DVLLSADYSQIELRV
+719 DLLLSADYSQIELRV
-734 LAHMTEDPVL
+734 LAHMTDDPVL
-744 VDAFARGEDIHARTA
+744 IDAFARGEDIHARTA
-759 AEVFGIPQTDVTANQ
+759 AEVFGIPQPEVTANQ

-808 IDAYFRAYNRV
+808 IDAYFRAYSRV

-833 GYVETLLHRRRYIQ
+833 GYVETVRHRFGYMRE
-847 DIRSPNRMLRQA
+847 IRSPNRMLRQA

-871 SAADIMKLAMIRL
+871 SAADIMKLAMIKL
-884 QRYLLDSRLASRMI
+884 DKYLGEQSLESRMI

-911 DERDKLIE
+911 AERDHLIE
-919 IVPDLMATAYP
+919 VVPDQMATAYP
-930 LNVPLLV
+930 LTVPVQV

-951 RLVAAKAT
+951 RLVAAKA

>member
-1 LTVIDSQSGPPKK
+1 MVIEPQNETTRK

-109 GIPIYEVHGV
+109 GIPIYEVQGV

-128 ATQARERG
+128 ATQARELG

-206 IGEKTAIRLIQEFG
+206 IGEKTAIKLIQEYG

-226 ENRDK
+226 ANREK
-231 VAPPKIKKL
+231 LTPPKVKKL
-240 LDEHWEQALLSKRMA
+240 LEEFSEQALLSKKMA
-255 TIVRDVDVTL
+255 TIVRTVDIKL
-265 DLSHGSAKEYRPE
+265 DLSRGSAQDYRPD

-293 ARVPTSWSDGSA
+293 ARVPTTWRDGST

-312 APPDRQ
+312 APAARP
-318 QGRLPLDGESS
+318 QGQLELATETT
-329 REPAPQPA
+329 
-337 RQPAQSTLT
+337 RQPSQSTLA
-346 LESATIEEVTV
+346 LESEPSEAVAIV
-357 IREAAQLDRLI
+357 RETAELEQLV
-368 AAFTTADRAGFQ
+368 AAFAAAERIGFQ
-380 VITLDEVPRHG
+380 VITLDDVPRRG
-391 RIAALVV
+391 RVAALVI
-398 GLHERDIFY
+398 GLDAHAVYY
-407 VPVAHEQERCLDLRD
+407 VPLAHEQERCLDPRE
-422 VLDKFA
+422 VLEKFA
-428 PSLRASTP
+428 ASLSSDRP
-436 SKIGFNQK
+436 SKLGFNQK
-444 SDYLALRAQ
+444 GDYLALRAH
-453 GIELRGADWD
+453 GIELGGIDWD
-463 LLIAAYLLNSGVRTP
+463 LLVAAYLLNSGVRSP

-487 LHRTIEGREALFG
+487 LHRAIEGREGLFG
-500 SGKTAMSCDQVE
+500 SGKTAMTCDQVDI
-512 VMRSAAFFGQRM
+512 VRAAAFFGERM
-524 RVMLELAPRLQSEL
+524 RVMMQLAPKLESEL
-538 DRLGNAEL
+538 ERLGNAEL

-551 MPLLPVLA
+551 MPLVPVLG

-574 QVSRELYE
+574 QVSRELYDQL
-582 EIQRLDQEIADVAH
+582 QRLDQEIADVAH

-611 FEDLNLPG
+611 FEGLDLPG

-624 SGYSTDATVLEGLRD
+624 SGYSTDANVLEGLRD
-639 QHPVVAKILEFRQL
+639 QHPVVPKILEFRQL

-705 GQKVRRAFIPGRAG
+705 GQKVRRAFIPGRPG

-734 LAHMTEDPVL
+734 LAHMTDDPVL

-759 AEVFGIPQTDVTANQ
+759 AEVFGIPQPEVTANQ

-808 IDAYFRAYNRV
+808 IDAYFRAYSRV
-819 REFLEGIKIQAREQ
+819 REFLEGIKMQAREQ
-833 GYVETLLHRRRYIQ
+833 GYVETILHRRRYIQ
-847 DIRSPNRMLRQA
+847 DIRSPNRMLRQG

-884 QRYLLDSRLASRMI
+884 QTYIRDERLESRMI

-911 DERDKLIE
+911 GERERLIE
-919 IVPDLMATAYP
+919 VVPDLMATAYP
-930 LNVPLLV
+930 MNVPIQV

-951 RLVAAKAT
+951 RLVAAKA

>member
-1 LTVIDSQSGPPKK
+1 MPEAQTKQ
-14 LRLVLIDGHSLVY
+14 RLVLVDGHSLVY

-40 GRVVNAAYGF
+40 GNVVNAAYGF
-50 TSMLLLALQE
+50 TSMLLVALQE

-73 RTFRHEELAQ
+73 RTFRHEELPQ

-109 GIPIYEVHGV
+109 GIPIYEIQGV

-128 ATQARERG
+128 ARQAREQG

-147 ALQLVNDDVYV
+147 ALQLVNDDVFV
-158 LTSKRGVSETILYT
+158 LTSKRGVSETVLYT
-172 PDRVRERYGLEPIQT
+172 PDRVRERYGLEPLQT

-220 SVENLV
+220 SVESLI
-226 ENRDK
+226 ENRER

-240 LDEHWEQALLSKRMA
+240 LDEHWEQALLSKKMA
-255 TIVRDVDVTL
+255 TIIRDVAGVTL
-265 DLSHGSAKEYRPE
+265 DLSHGSAKDYRPD

-283 LADLGFRSLA
+283 LSDLGFRSLA
-293 ARVPTSWSDGSA
+293 ARVPTTWTDGSA
-305 MSAPPIF
+305 RSAPPIF
-312 APPDRQ
+312 APPAKDQR
-318 QGRLPLDGESS
+318 RLPLDD
-329 REPAPQPA
+329 
-337 RQPAQSTLT
+337 QPAQSTLA
-346 LESATIEEVTV
+346 LESAPIEAITV
-357 IREAAQLDRLI
+357 VRESTELDRLI
-368 AAFTTADRAGFQ
+368 AAFASVERAGFQ
-380 VITLDEVPRHG
+380 VVTLDDIARHG
-391 RIAALVV
+391 RIAALVI
-398 GLHERDIFY
+398 GLDEHEIFY
-407 VPVAHEQERCLDLRD
+407 VPLAHQEERCLELRD
-422 VLDKFA
+422 VLRRLT
-428 PSLRASTP
+428 PSLQSAKP
-436 SKIGFNQK
+436 QKVGFSQK
-444 SDYLALRAQ
+444 ADYLALRAH
-453 GIELRGADWD
+453 GIELCGADWD
-463 LLIAAYLLNSGVRTP
+463 LLVAAYLLNSGVRSP

-487 LHRTIEGREALFG
+487 LHRSIEGREALFG
-500 SGKTAMSCDQVE
+500 SGKTAMTCDQVE
-512 VMRSAAFFGQRM
+512 VMRAAAFFGERM
-524 RVMLELAPRLQSEL
+524 RVMLQLAPRLESEL
-538 DRLGNAEL
+538 ARLGNADL

-551 MPLLPVLA
+551 MPLVPVLA
-559 EMELA
+559 EMELS

-582 EIQRLDQEIADVAH
+582 QLQRLDHEIADVAH

-611 FEDLNLPG
+611 FEDLDLPG

-624 SGYSTDATVLEGLRD
+624 SGYSTDANVLEGLRD
-639 QHPVVAKILEFRQL
+639 QHPVVSKILEFRQL

-667 VDAKTHRVHTSF
+667 VDSKTHRVHTNF

-705 GQKVRRAFIPGRAG
+705 GQKVRRAFIPGRPG

-734 LAHMTEDPVL
+734 LAHMTDDPVL

-759 AEVFGIPQTDVTANQ
+759 AEVFGIPQAQVTANQ

-799 MSTEEARVF
+799 MSREEAQAF

-819 REFLEGIKIQAREQ
+819 REFLEGIKIEAREQ
-833 GYVETLLHRRRYIQ
+833 GYVETILHRRRYIQ
-847 DIRSPNRMLRQA
+847 DIRSPNRQLRLG

-884 QRYLLDSRLASRMI
+884 QQYIHEQGLASQMV

-903 ELVFEVPP
+903 ELVFEVTPG
-911 DERDKLIE
+911 ERERLIE
-919 IVPDLMATAYP
+919 VVPDLMARAYT
-930 LNVPLLV
+930 LKVPLQV
-937 DLKLGPNWQDMERV
+937 DLKIGPNWQDMERV
-951 RLVAAKAT
+951 RLVAARA

>member
-1 LTVIDSQSGPPKK
+1 MPEAQTKQ
-14 LRLVLIDGHSLVY
+14 RLVLVDGHSLVY

-40 GRVVNAAYGF
+40 GNVVNAAYGF
-50 TSMLLLALQE
+50 TSMLLVALQE

-73 RTFRHEELAQ
+73 RTFRHEELPQ

-109 GIPIYEVHGV
+109 GIPIYEIQGV

-128 ATQARERG
+128 ARQAREQG

-147 ALQLVNDDVYV
+147 ALQLVNDDVFV
-158 LTSKRGVSETILYT
+158 LTSKRGVSETVLYT
-172 PDRVRERYGLEPIQT
+172 PDRVRERYGLEPLQT

-220 SVENLV
+220 SVESLI
-226 ENRDK
+226 ENRER

-240 LDEHWEQALLSKRMA
+240 LDEHWEQALLSKKMA
-255 TIVRDVDVTL
+255 TIIRDVAGVTL
-265 DLSHGSAKEYRPE
+265 DLSQGSAKDYRPD
-278 AARTI
+278 AARRI
-283 LADLGFRSLA
+283 LSDLGFRSLA
-293 ARVPTSWSDGSA
+293 ARVPTTWTDGSA

-312 APPDRQ
+312 APPAKDQR
-318 QGRLPLDGESS
+318 RLPLDD
-329 REPAPQPA
+329 
-337 RQPAQSTLT
+337 QPAQSTLA
-346 LESATIEEVTV
+346 LESAPIEAITV
-357 IREAAQLDRLI
+357 VRESTELDRLI
-368 AAFTTADRAGFQ
+368 AAFASVERAGFQ
-380 VITLDEVPRHG
+380 VVTLDDIARHG
-391 RIAALVV
+391 RIAALVI
-398 GLHERDIFY
+398 GLDEHEIFY
-407 VPVAHEQERCLDLRD
+407 VPLAHQEERCLELRD
-422 VLDKFA
+422 VLRRLT
-428 PSLRASTP
+428 PSLQSAKP
-436 SKIGFNQK
+436 LKVGFNQK
-444 SDYLALRAQ
+444 ADYLALRAH
-453 GIELRGADWD
+453 GIELCGADWD
-463 LLIAAYLLNSGVRTP
+463 LLVAAYLLNSGVRSP

-487 LHRTIEGREALFG
+487 LHRSIEGREALFG
-500 SGKTAMSCDQVE
+500 SGKTAMTCDQVE
-512 VMRSAAFFGQRM
+512 VMRAAAFFGERM
-524 RVMLELAPRLQSEL
+524 RVMLQLAPRLESEL
-538 DRLGNAEL
+538 ARLGNADL

-551 MPLLPVLA
+551 MPLVPVLA
-559 EMELA
+559 EMELS

-582 EIQRLDQEIADVAH
+582 QLQRLDQEIADVAH

-611 FEDLNLPG
+611 FEDLDLPG

-624 SGYSTDATVLEGLRD
+624 SGYSTDANVLEGLRD
-639 QHPVVAKILEFRQL
+639 QHPVVSKILEFRQL

-667 VDAKTHRVHTSF
+667 VDSKTHRVHTNF

-705 GQKVRRAFIPGRAG
+705 GQKVRRAFIPGRPG

-734 LAHMTEDPVL
+734 LAHMTDDPVL

-759 AEVFGIPQTDVTANQ
+759 AEVFGIPQAQVTANQ

-799 MSTEEARVF
+799 MSREEAQAF

-819 REFLEGIKIQAREQ
+819 REFLEGIKIEAREQ
-833 GYVETLLHRRRYIQ
+833 GYVETILHRRRYIQ
-847 DIRSPNRMLRQA
+847 DIRSPNRQLRLG

-884 QRYLLDSRLASRMI
+884 QQYIHEQGLASQMV

-903 ELVFEVPP
+903 ELVFEVTPG
-911 DERDKLIE
+911 ERERLIE
-919 IVPDLMATAYP
+919 VVPDLMARAYT
-930 LNVPLLV
+930 LKVPLQV
-937 DLKLGPNWQDMERV
+937 DLKIGPNWQDMERV
-951 RLVAAKAT
+951 RLVAARA

>member
-1 LTVIDSQSGPPKK
+1 MVPEPEKK
-14 LRLVLIDGHSLVY
+14 QRLVLIDGHSLVY

-40 GRVVNAAYGF
+40 GNVVNAAYGF

-100 LTRDIVRAF
+100 LTRDIVRSF
-109 GIPIYEVHGV
+109 GIPIYEIQGV

-128 ATQARERG
+128 ARQAREQG

-147 ALQLVNDDVYV
+147 ALQLVNDDVFV

-206 IGEKTAIRLIQEFG
+206 IGEKTAIKLIQEFG
-220 SVENLV
+220 SVESLV
-226 ENRDK
+226 ENRER
-231 VAPPKIKKL
+231 VMPPKIKKL
-240 LDEHWEQALLSKRMA
+240 LDEHWEQALLSKKMA
-255 TIVRDVDVTL
+255 TILLDVAGVTL
-265 DLSHGSAKEYRPE
+265 DLSHGSAKDYRPD

-283 LADLGFRSLA
+283 LSDLGFRSLA
-293 ARVPTSWSDGSA
+293 ARVPQTWTDGSA

-312 APPDRQ
+312 APPARE
-318 QGRLPLDGESS
+318 QGRLPLDG
-329 REPAPQPA
+329 QPA
-337 RQPAQSTLT
+337 EPRQPTLP
-346 LESATIEEVTV
+346 LESTATESVTV
-357 IREAAQLDRLI
+357 IRDSGDLENLI
-368 AAFTTADRAGFQ
+368 AAFAAAERAGFQ
-380 VITLDEVPRHG
+380 VVTLDDVPRHG

-398 GLHERDIFY
+398 GLNEREIFY
-407 VPVAHEQERCLDLRD
+407 VPLAHEEERCLELRD
-422 VLDKFA
+422 VLRRFS
-428 PSLRASTP
+428 PSLQNAKP
-436 SKIGFNQK
+436 SKLGFNQK
-444 SDYLALRAQ
+444 ADYLALRAH

-463 LLIAAYLLNSGVRTP
+463 LLVAAYLLNSGVRSP

-487 LHRTIEGREALFG
+487 LHRSIEGREALFG
-500 SGKTAMSCDQVE
+500 SGKAATTCDQVE
-512 VMRSAAFFGQRM
+512 VMRAAAFFGERM
-524 RVMLELAPRLQSEL
+524 RVMLQLAPRLESEL
-538 DRLGNAEL
+538 DRLGNAEQ
-546 FRDLE
+546 FRDL
-551 MPLLPVLA
+551 
-559 EMELA
+559 
-564 GVSVDLPYLQ
+564 
-574 QVSRELYE
+574 
-582 EIQRLDQEIADVAH
+582 EIADVAN
-596 GPINV
+596 GPIND

-611 FEDLNLPG
+611 FEDLDLPG

-639 QHPVVAKILEFRQL
+639 QHPVIPKILEFRQL

-705 GQKVRRAFIPGRAG
+705 GQKVRRAFIPGRQG

-734 LAHMTEDPVL
+734 LAHMTDDPVL
-744 VDAFARGEDIHARTA
+744 LDAFARGEDIHAQTA
-759 AEVFGIPQTDVTANQ
+759 AEVFGIPQAQVTPNQ

-799 MSTEEARVF
+799 MSTEEARIF

-833 GYVETLLHRRRYIQ
+833 GYVETILHRRRYIQ
-847 DIRSPNRMLRQA
+847 DIRSPNRMLRQG

-884 QRYLLDSRLASRMI
+884 QQYLREQGLQSRMI

-911 DERDKLIE
+911 GERERLIDV
-919 IVPDLMATAYP
+919 VPDLMATAYP
-930 LNVPLLV
+930 MKVPLQV

-951 RLVAAKAT
+951 RLVAAKA

>member
-1 LTVIDSQSGPPKK
+1 
-14 LRLVLIDGHSLVY
+14 
-27 RAFFALPSLTDRE
+27 
-40 GRVVNAAYGF
+40 
-50 TSMLLLALQE
+50 
-60 HPDYVL
+60 
-66 ASFDLGG
+66 
-73 RTFRHEELAQ
+73 
-83 YKATRRPT
+83 
-91 PPELSPQFP
+91 
-100 LTRDIVRAF
+100 
-109 GIPIYEVHGV
+109 
-119 EADDVIGTL
+119 
-128 ATQARERG
+128 
-136 LHSTI
+136 
-141 VTGDLD
+141 
-147 ALQLVNDDVYV
+147 LQLVNDDVDV

-172 PDRVRERYGLEPIQT
+172 PDRVRQRYGLEPIQT

-220 SVENLV
+220 SVESLV
-226 ENRDK
+226 ENRER
-231 VAPPKIKKL
+231 VTPPKIKKL
-240 LDEHWEQALLSKRMA
+240 LDEHWEQALLSKKMA
-255 TIVRDVDVTL
+255 TILLDVAGVRL
-265 DLSHGSAKEYRPE
+265 DLSQGSARDYRPE

-293 ARVPTSWSDGSA
+293 ARVPTTWTDGSA

-312 APPDRQ
+312 APPARE
-318 QGRLPLDGESS
+318 QGTLPLDS
-329 REPAPQPA
+329 
-337 RQPAQSTLT
+337 QPAQPTLA
-346 LESATIEEVTV
+346 LESAPTENVTV
-357 IREAAQLDRLI
+357 IRETADLENLV
-368 AAFTTADRAGFQ
+368 AAFASADRAGFQ
-380 VITLDEVPRHG
+380 VITLDDVPRHG

-398 GLHERDIFY
+398 GLNEHDIFY
-407 VPVAHEQERCLDLRD
+407 VPLAHDEERCLELRD
-422 VLDKFA
+422 VLRRFA
-428 PSLRASTP
+428 PSLQSAKP
-436 SKIGFNQK
+436 SKVGFNQK
-444 SDYLALRAQ
+444 ADYLALRAH

-463 LLIAAYLLNSGVRTP
+463 LLIAAYLLNSGVRSP

-487 LHRTIEGREALFG
+487 LHRSIEGREALFG
-500 SGKTAMSCDQVE
+500 SGKAATTGDQVE
-512 VMRSAAFFGQRM
+512 ILRAAAFFGERM
-524 RVMLELAPRLQSEL
+524 RVMLQLAPRLESEL

-546 FRDLE
+546 FRELE
-551 MPLLPVLA
+551 MPLIPVLA

-582 EIQRLDQEIADVAH
+582 QLQRLDQEIADVAH

-611 FEDLNLPG
+611 FEDLDLPG

-639 QHPVVAKILEFRQL
+639 SHPVVAKILEFRQL

-705 GQKVRRAFIPGRAG
+705 GQKVRRAFIPGRPG

-734 LAHMTEDPVL
+734 LAHMTDDPVL

-759 AEVFGIPQTDVTANQ
+759 AEVFGIPQANVTQNQ

-808 IDAYFRAYNRV
+808 IEAYFRAYNRV

-847 DIRSPNRMLRQA
+847 DIRSPNRMLRQG

-871 SAADIMKLAMIRL
+871 SAADIMKLAMIKL
-884 QRYLLDSRLASRMI
+884 NSYMHEQRLASQMV

-903 ELVFEVPP
+903 ELVFEVTPA
-911 DERDKLIE
+911 EREQLIE
-919 IVPDLMATAYP
+919 VVPDLMARAYP
-930 LNVPLLV
+930 LKVPLQV

-951 RLVAAKAT
+951 RLVAASA

>member
-1 LTVIDSQSGPPKK
+1 MVPEPQKK
-14 LRLVLIDGHSLVY
+14 QRLVLIDGHSLVY

-40 GRVVNAAYGF
+40 GNIVNAAYGF

-109 GIPIYEVHGV
+109 GIPIYEIQGV

-128 ATQARERG
+128 ARQAREQG

-147 ALQLVNDDVYV
+147 ALQLVNDDVDV

-172 PDRVRERYGLEPIQT
+172 PDRVRQRYGLEPIQT

-220 SVENLV
+220 SVESLV
-226 ENRDK
+226 ENRER

-240 LDEHWEQALLSKRMA
+240 IDEHWEQALLSKKMA
-255 TIVRDVDVTL
+255 TIVLDVGGVTL
-265 DLSHGSAKEYRPE
+265 DLSHGSARDYRPD

-283 LADLGFRSLA
+283 LSDLGFRSLA
-293 ARVPTSWSDGSA
+293 ARVPTTWTDGSA

-312 APPDRQ
+312 APPARE
-318 QGRLPLDGESS
+318 QGRLALDAE
-329 REPAPQPA
+329 AA
-337 RQPAQSTLT
+337 RQEPPRPPTQSTLP
-346 LESATIEEVTV
+346 LESAPRESVTV
-357 IREAAQLDRLI
+357 VRQVAELERLVT
-368 AAFTTADRAGFQ
+368 AFASADRAGFQ
-380 VITLDEVPRHG
+380 VITLDDVPRHG

-398 GLHERDIFY
+398 GLGERDVFY
-407 VPVAHEQERCLDLRD
+407 VPVAHEQERCLEVRD
-422 VLDKFA
+422 VLQRFA
-428 PSLRASTP
+428 ASLQSAKP
-436 SKIGFNQK
+436 SKLGFNQK
-444 SDYLALRAQ
+444 ADYLALRAH

-463 LLIAAYLLNSGVRTP
+463 LLIAAYLLNSGVRSP

-487 LHRTIEGREALFG
+487 LHRSIEGRETLLG
-500 SGKTAMSCDQVE
+500 SGKAAMSCDQVDI
-512 VMRSAAFFGQRM
+512 MRAAAFFGERM
-524 RVMLELAPRLQSEL
+524 RVMLELAPTLASEL
-538 DRLGNAEL
+538 ERLGNAEL

-564 GVSVDLPYLQ
+564 GVSIDLPYLQ

-582 EIQRLDQEIADVAH
+582 QLQRLDQEIADVAH

-611 FEDLNLPG
+611 FEDLDLPG

-639 QHPVVAKILEFRQL
+639 AHPVVSKILEFRQL

-705 GQKVRRAFIPGRAG
+705 GQKVRRAFIPGRPG

-734 LAHMTEDPVL
+734 LAHMTDDPVL

-759 AEVFGIPQTDVTANQ
+759 AEVFGIPQADVTANQ

-847 DIRSPNRMLRQA
+847 DIRSPNRMLRQG

-884 QRYLLDSRLASRMI
+884 QAYLHEQQLASQMI

-903 ELVFEVPP
+903 ELVFEVTPG
-911 DERDKLIE
+911 ERDRLIE
-919 IVPDLMATAYP
+919 VVPDLMARAYP
-930 LNVPLLV
+930 LKVPLQV

-951 RLVAAKAT
+951 RLVAAKA